1 MSGKWLQERRRAS
14 SGGPMQDDAIYAEL
28 KLACL
33 LELMVLLTGPRI
45 PVLGLDMW
53 PIDKMD
59 PLIPPGPSSSTRIRA
74 MTRVDPRHTFGVV
87 LLVAGTLV
95 TMVTSSSPATGVLK
109 FNRTTEPSPH
119 PSPPSSSPSPDSDQ
133 PSDSG
138 NHSNNGGTGSAED
151 SDSGA
156 QGIHLVLRPPDLLSP
171 SLSPPLPP
179 HSQPTLTPP
188 PPWEQG
194 PSLEEAWGSGDY
206 LETLSFM
213 VPEGEELALATPLPS
228 HPYDRDDGEDWI
240 SYDTYFPARPTL
252 SLSSRLHLSPSSSNP
267 SIPLHTHPVHPDV
280 FPTWDEDY
288 DLEDMMPLEPTE
300 LLLPDMNSLEYY
312 TNLLAR
318 ERERE
323 QERERERD
331 KEKKKARERGQ
342 EKVNQTGSKAFITPT
357 TAHTQPPPPTSTMY
371 PGLPPGLEPT
381 HLPPRPT
388 PPLTLSPS
396 LAGEGKLPAPSVISK
411 TLPAPTLPIPKPKD
425 HSPVLERHPSHP
437 PSDTTSRVPPPPPL
451 RPPTHP
457 EKPERPTVVSEKP
470 AKPPTTKSPTTT
482 KAPTPSTT
490 AITTTTTAITTTTQ
504 ITAISLTR
512 APPVTT
518 PRVVQT
524 PSTRQYLCNITKPEM
539 YLVRVVRS
547 RGSSAGFSQVKDIL
561 EREFNHSVELQF
573 LRTPSSF
580 AFRAMS
586 GPLIFTAMSVI
597 NALRRPMRSSSPILT
612 VSPLYT
618 IPDLR
623 YQIHSVLQFVPAHV
637 DVRLCNFSERVEKGL
652 MMAYAETQRRSHE
665 AGNASVQL
673 LNITMGVYRP
683 ASQQKFP
690 VDITF
695 AMRDGR
701 GYLPGSEVSEHL
713 RKLSLVEF
721 SFYVGFPALQIAEPF
736 HYPELNTSHH
746 LKSTWVRTVLLGVQE
761 QLVAERS
768 FKARLERRLALLL
781 EEGLQETS
789 RRRWR
794 RATAVGNNSLQVVR
808 VSRLSGPERPLE
820 VFYFVEGPGGE
831 RVPAEVTAATLNR
844 LDLQRAAIVLG
855 HRVQRPLAQPVETVS
870 VPPAET
876 QSSSIWLIVG
886 VVVPVL
892 LAIFIIIILYW
903 KLCGSEKLEFQP
915 DAINTIQQRQ
925 KLQAPSVKGFDF
937 AKLHL
942 GQHSKDDIMV
952 IQEPGPLPAPVK
964 EATPSDGGDLNTPK
978 SKGSSTK
985 AVRSSRRRGRLSPSD
1000 GDSLG
1005 SDQSSGRESAEEST
1019 RPVATPCEGKQH
1031 RKMLKN
1037 GQSYTAQSGSGPDEL
1052 LSSSSIFDHVDR
1064 LSRGSSDG
1072 TRRQANKV
1080 QLIAM
1085 QPRPSPPQQ
1094 PPPSQPSPSL
1104 TEKVNTEV
1112 ALRHKSEIEHHRN
1125 KLRQRAKRRGQCEFP
1140 SMDDIMDA
1148 FGDGPVQS
1156 ETAQRLYSSA
1166 HDHMDC
1172 ILQTDA
1178 ASPPTPTD
1186 SRKRG
1191 RRSPRG
1197 RRAQPGPGSLPD
1209 TDRDRLLTD
1218 QSATY
1223 RKYPGLSNVAYMSDP
1238 DLPPDHGSPSPTD
1251 EVFDP
1256 APPPPPYM
1264 PPQPSIEEARQ
1275 QMHSL
1280 LDDAFALV
1288 SPSSQGSAGVCG
1300 VSPAQPSP
1308 SPQARPSGRQW
1319 GSYPE
1324 APSHSPF
1331 SARYAELGMS
1341 PTSVQG
1347 LLQRS
1352 SLSSGGYVS
1361 TGDQLQESV
1370 YSNRGQYDDP
1380 PSSSRPR
1387 PVGGSTGAQLHHLTQ
1402 VGLSSQIGAYPGVG
1416 RSISGPTGSSW
1427 NQQHSDQDLSR
1438 PGASR
1443 ESVLSF
1449 PEFSSSVFQMPS
1461 SSLRD
1466 PSAPPLLLTSPTPEY
1481 PPEDASPSAHTS
1493 ASLIK
1498 AIREEL
1504 RRLAQKQAA
1513 VTSYP

>member
-1 MSGKWLQERRRAS
+1 
-14 SGGPMQDDAIYAEL
+14 
-28 KLACL
+28 
-33 LELMVLLTGPRI
+33 
-45 PVLGLDMW
+45 
-53 PIDKMD
+53 
-59 PLIPPGPSSSTRIRA
+59 
-74 MTRVDPRHTFGVV
+74 MTDLRTSMCWR
-87 LLVAGTLV
+87 TLV
-95 TMVTSSSPATGVLK
+95 TLLMTGMLVSMVTTSSPASGEPD
-109 FNRTTEPSPH
+109 FNWTTEPSAPS
-119 PSPPSSSPSPDSDQ
+119 SPPPPLRPVASSPSPDFGYH
-133 PSDSG
+133 G
-138 NHSNNGGTGSAED
+138 NGDGTGSAED

-156 QGIHLVLRPPDLLSP
+156 QGIHLLLRPPDLLSP
-171 SLSPPLPP
+171 SLPPPLPP
-179 HSQPTLTPP
+179 HTQPTLTPP
-188 PPWEQG
+188 PSWEQG
-194 PSLEEAWGSGDY
+194 PSLEEPWGSGDY

-213 VPEGEELALATPLPS
+213 VPDGEELALATPLPS
-228 HPYDRDDGEDWI
+228 HPYDEDSDEDWV
-240 SYDTYFPARPTL
+240 SYNTAFPSRPTL
-252 SLSSRLHLSPSSSNP
+252 PLFSHLALSPSSSTR
-267 SIPLHTHPVHPDV
+267 IPLHTRSIHPDV

-318 ERERE
+318 EK
-323 QERERERD
+323 ERERERVQD
-331 KEKKKARERGQ
+331 RID
-342 EKVNQTGSKAFITPT
+342 QTHSKLLIMPT
-357 TAHTQPPPPTSTMY
+357 TTQ
-371 PGLPPGLEPT
+371 T
-381 HLPPRPT
+381 HLPSSSPSQSSGPVPARDSKHAPSEPT
-388 PPLTLSPS
+388 PPLSLSPNYTS
-396 LAGEGKLPAPSVISK
+396 EEKPLASSAPPSTQVPPAPQPKDPI
-411 TLPAPTLPIPKPKD
+411 PTLD
-425 HSPVLERHPSHP
+425 RHLPSN
-437 PSDTTSRVPPPPPL
+437 TTGRVPPPPPL
-451 RPPTHP
+451 GPPTRP
-457 EKPERPTVVSEKP
+457 DRTERPSLVTEKPVK
-470 AKPPTTKSPTTT
+470 
-482 KAPTPSTT
+482 TT
-490 AITTTTTAITTTTQ
+490 ARTTTTTVLTTTTQ

-518 PRVVQT
+518 PRVVQ
-524 PSTRQYLCNITKPEM
+524 PPPTRQYLCNVTKPEM
-539 YLVRVVRS
+539 YLVRVVSS
-547 RGSSAGFSQVKDIL
+547 RGSSAGFSQVRDLLK
-561 EREFNHSVELQF
+561 REFNQSVELQF

-580 AFRAMS
+580 AFRVVS
-586 GPLIFTAMSVI
+586 GPLIFTAISVI
-597 NALRRPMRSSSPILT
+597 NTLRQAPRSFGPVPSL
-612 VSPLYT
+612 SPLYAV
-618 IPDLR
+618 PEPR

-637 DVRLCNFSERVEKGL
+637 DIRVCNFSEKVEKGL
-652 MMAYAETQRRSHE
+652 MLAYTETRRRSQE
-665 AGNASVQL
+665 TGNVTVQL
-673 LNITMGVYRP
+673 LNITLAASRP
-683 ASQQKFP
+683 APAQKVP
-690 VDITF
+690 VEITF
-695 AMRDGR
+695 AVRDAR
-701 GYLPGSEVSEHL
+701 GYLPGMEVSDHL

-746 LKSTWVRTVLLGVQE
+746 LRSTWVRTVLLGVQD
-761 QLVAERS
+761 QLVTERS

-781 EEGLQETS
+781 EEGLQESGRT
-789 RRRWR
+789 RWR

-808 VSRLSGPERPLE
+808 VAKLSGVERPLE
-820 VFYFVEGPGGE
+820 VFYFVEGPSGE
-831 RVPAEVTAATLNR
+831 RISAEVTAATLNR
-844 LDLQRAAIVLG
+844 VDLQRAAIVLG

-876 QSSSIWLIVG
+876 QSRSIWLVVG
-886 VVVPVL
+886 VVVPVV
-892 LAIFIIIILYW
+892 LAVFIIIILYW

-952 IQEPGPLPAPVK
+952 IQEPGPMPAPIK

-985 AVRSSRRRGRLSPSD
+985 VGRSSRRRGRLSPSD

-1019 RPVATPCEGKQH
+1019 RPVATPSEGKQH
-1031 RKMLKN
+1031 RKPPKN
-1037 GQSYTAQSGSGPDEL
+1037 GRSQMAPSASGPDEL
-1052 LSSSSIFDHVDR
+1052 FSSSSIFDHVDR

-1085 QPRPSPPQQ
+1085 QPRPSPPQ
-1094 PPPSQPSPSL
+1094 PHAPSQQSPTL
-1104 TEKVNTEV
+1104 TEKVSTEV

-1156 ETAQRLYSSA
+1156 EVAQRLYSSA

-1172 ILQTDA
+1172 ILQADTP
-1178 ASPPTPTD
+1178 SPPTP
-1186 SRKRG
+1186 SESKKRG

-1197 RRAQPGPGSLPD
+1197 RHAQPGPGSLPD

-1218 QSATY
+1218 HSATY
-1223 RKYPGLSNVAYMSDP
+1223 RKYPGLNNVAYMSDP

-1251 EVFDP
+1251 EVFDAAP
-1256 APPPPPYM
+1256 APPPYM

-1288 SPSSQGSAGVCG
+1288 SPSSQGSAGVSG
-1300 VSPAQPSP
+1300 VSPALPSP
-1308 SPQARPSGRQW
+1308 SPQTRPPGRQW
-1319 GSYPE
+1319 GSYPA

-1347 LLQRS
+1347 LLQRQG
-1352 SLSSGGYVS
+1352 LSSGGYVS
-1361 TGDQLQESV
+1361 TGDQLQDSV
-1370 YSNRGQYDDP
+1370 YTNRGQYEDP

-1387 PVGGSTGAQLHHLTQ
+1387 PVGGSAGAQLHHLTQ
-1402 VGLSSQIGAYPGVG
+1402 VGLSSHIGVYPGVG
-1416 RSISGPTGSSW
+1416 RSMSGPTGSSW

-1449 PEFSSSVFQMPS
+1449 PEFSSSSVFQMPS

-1466 PSAPPLLLTSPTPEY
+1466 PSVPPLLLTSPTPEY

>member
-1 MSGKWLQERRRAS
+1 MDSVILPDPAGSRTKTRTSMDHRTS
-14 SGGPMQDDAIYAEL
+14 
-28 KLACL
+28 ACRQ
-33 LELMVLLTGPRI
+33 T
-45 PVLGLDMW
+45 LGV
-53 PIDKMD
+53 I
-59 PLIPPGPSSSTRIRA
+59 
-74 MTRVDPRHTFGVV
+74 

-95 TMVTSSSPATGVLK
+95 TVVTSSSPAPAVLDL
-109 FNRTTEPSPH
+109 NRTAESSFSSH
-119 PSPPSSSPSPDSDQ
+119 PSTPSSSPLPLRPRASG
-133 PSDSG
+133 PSLDSG
-138 NHSNNGGTGSAED
+138 YHANSDGAGSAED
-151 SDSGA
+151 SDTGA
-156 QGIHLVLRPPDLLSP
+156 QGIHLLLRPPDLLSP
-171 SLSPPLPP
+171 SLPPPLPP
-179 HSQPTLTPP
+179 HTQPTLTPP
-188 PPWEQG
+188 PSWEQG

-213 VPEGEELALATPLPS
+213 VPDGEELTLATPLPS
-228 HPYDRDDGEDWI
+228 HPYDEDDDGDWV
-240 SYDTYFPARPTL
+240 SYNSAFPGRPTL
-252 SLSSRLHLSPSSSNP
+252 PLFSHRALSPSSSTP
-267 SIPLHTHPVHPDV
+267 SIALHTHPIHPDV

-323 QERERERD
+323 RERV
-331 KEKKKARERGQ
+331 RGQ
-342 EKVNQTGSKAFITPT
+342 DPVNRIDSKPPIIPT
-357 TAHTQPPPPTSTMY
+357 TSQ
-371 PGLPPGLEPT
+371 T
-381 HLPPRPT
+381 HLPPPSPSLSSDPLPGRDPKHSPVEPT
-388 PPLTLSPS
+388 PPLILSPTFT
-396 LAGEGKLPAPSVISK
+396 GEEKPPAPSATLK
-411 TLPAPTLPIPKPKD
+411 TPSTPLPPVPQPKD
-425 HSPVLERHPSHP
+425 HIPTPGKHPSRP
-437 PSDTTSRVPPPPPL
+437 PSNTTGRVPPPPPL
-451 RPPTHP
+451 SPPTRP
-457 EKPERPTVVSEKP
+457 DRPERPPVITEKP
-470 AKPPTTKSPTTT
+470 VKVTTRTT
-482 KAPTPSTT
+482 KA
-490 AITTTTTAITTTTQ
+490 TTTTTTPITTTTQ

-518 PRVVQT
+518 PRVAQT
-524 PSTRQYLCNITKPEM
+524 SPSRQYLCNVTKPEM
-539 YLVRVVRS
+539 YLVRVVS
-547 RGSSAGFSQVKDIL
+547 SKGSSAGFSQVRDLLK
-561 EREFNHSVELQF
+561 REFNHSVELQF

-580 AFRAMS
+580 AFRVVS
-586 GPLIFTAMSVI
+586 GPLIFTAISVI
-597 NALRRPMRSSSPILT
+597 NTLRQASRSFGPVPT

-618 IPDLR
+618 VPDLR

-637 DVRLCNFSERVEKGL
+637 DVHVCNFSEKVEKGL
-652 MMAYAETQRRSHE
+652 MMAYEETRKRSHE
-665 AGNASVQL
+665 SGNVTVQL
-673 LNITMGVYRP
+673 LNITLGMLRP
-683 ASQQKFP
+683 AVNQKVP

-695 AMRDGR
+695 AVRDGR
-701 GYLPGSEVSEHL
+701 GYLLGTEASEHL

-746 LKSTWVRTVLLGVQE
+746 LRSTWVRTVLLGVQE

-781 EEGLQETS
+781 EEGLQESS

-808 VSRLSGPERPLE
+808 VARLSGAERPLE
-820 VFYFVEGPGGE
+820 VLYFVEGPSGE
-831 RVPAEVTAATLNR
+831 RIAAEVTAATLNR
-844 LDLQRAAIVLG
+844 VDLQRAAIVLG

-876 QSSSIWLIVG
+876 QSRSIWLIVG
-886 VVVPVL
+886 VVVPVV

-952 IQEPGPLPAPVK
+952 IQEPGPMPAPIK
-964 EATPSDGGDLNTPK
+964 EGTPSDGGDLNTPK

-985 AVRSSRRRGRLSPSD
+985 VGRSGHRRGRLSPSD

-1005 SDQSSGRESAEEST
+1005 SDQFSGRESAEEST
-1019 RPVATPCEGKQH
+1019 RPVATPSEGKQH
-1031 RKMLKN
+1031 RKTPKN
-1037 GQSYTAQSGSGPDEL
+1037 APSGSGPDEL

-1085 QPRPSPPQQ
+1085 QPRPSPPQ
-1094 PPPSQPSPSL
+1094 PHAPSQPSPTL

-1156 ETAQRLYSSA
+1156 EAAQRLYSSA

-1178 ASPPTPTD
+1178 PSLPTPTD

-1223 RKYPGLSNVAYMSDP
+1223 RKYPGLNNVAYMSDP
-1238 DLPPDHGSPSPTD
+1238 DLPPDDGSPSPTD
-1251 EVFDP
+1251 EVFDSAP
-1256 APPPPPYM
+1256 APPPYM
-1264 PPQPSIEEARQ
+1264 HPQPSIEEARQ

-1288 SPSSQGSAGVCG
+1288 SPSSQGSAGV
-1300 VSPAQPSP
+1300 
-1308 SPQARPSGRQW
+1308 SG
-1319 GSYPE
+1319 
-1324 APSHSPF
+1324 
-1331 SARYAELGMS
+1331 RYAELGMS
-1341 PTSVQG
+1341 PTSVQS
-1347 LLQRS
+1347 LLQRQG
-1352 SLSSGGYVS
+1352 LSSGGYVS
-1361 TGDQLQESV
+1361 TGDQLQESA
-1370 YSNRGQYDDP
+1370 YPNRGHSDDP

-1402 VGLSSQIGAYPGVG
+1402 VGLSSQIGVYPGVG
-1416 RSISGPTGSSW
+1416 RSMSGPTGSSW
-1427 NQQHSDQDLSR
+1427 NQQHSDQDLFR

-1449 PEFSSSVFQMPS
+1449 PEFSSSSVFQMPS

-1481 PPEDASPSAHTS
+1481 PPDDASPSAHTS

-1513 VTSYP
+1513 VVSYP

>member
-1 MSGKWLQERRRAS
+1 
-14 SGGPMQDDAIYAEL
+14 
-28 KLACL
+28 
-33 LELMVLLTGPRI
+33 
-45 PVLGLDMW
+45 
-53 PIDKMD
+53 MD
-59 PLIPPGPSSSTRIRA
+59 PMA
-74 MTRVDPRHTFGVV
+74 MVYRQALTMQ
-87 LLVAGTLV
+87 LLVMSLVLSIVTPGSPVAGKVDTNG
-95 TMVTSSSPATGVLK
+95 TA
-109 FNRTTEPSPH
+109 E
-119 PSPPSSSPSPDSDQ
+119 SSSPSSSLPLRQLSAGPLSD
-133 PSDSG
+133 PG
-138 NHSNNGGTGSAED
+138 YYSNMGSTSSAED
-151 SDSGA
+151 SDTGA
-156 QGIHLVLRPPDLLSP
+156 QGIHLLLRPPDLLSP
-171 SLSPPLPP
+171 SLPPPLPP

-188 PPWEQG
+188 PPN
-194 PSLEEAWGSGDY
+194 PSLEEEAWGSGDY

-213 VPEGEELALATPLPS
+213 VPDGEELALATPLPS
-228 HPYDRDDGEDWI
+228 QPYDDDEAGHWV
-240 SYDTYFPARPTL
+240 SYDTAFPSRPTL
-252 SLSSRLHLSPSSSNP
+252 PLVSRLSPSLSTP
-267 SIPLHTHPVHPDV
+267 IIGLHTRPAQPDL

-288 DLEDMMPLEPTE
+288 DPEDMIPLEPTE

-323 QERERERD
+323 REWEREHTVT
-331 KEKKKARERGQ
+331 KL
-342 EKVNQTGSKAFITPT
+342 SISPT
-357 TAHTQPPPPTSTMY
+357 ATHT
-371 PGLPPGLEPT
+371 PT
-381 HLPPRPT
+381 HLPPTPLPSSGPSVGREPTRPTPT
-388 PPLTLSPS
+388 PPLSLSPTLTS
-396 LAGEGKLPAPSVISK
+396 KGKPPFHPTAKAPIPS
-411 TLPAPTLPIPKPKD
+411 PKPKD
-425 HSPVLERHPSHP
+425 YPPIPDRP
-437 PSDTTSRVPPPPPL
+437 PSPPPSNTTSWMPPS
-451 RPPTHP
+451 PPTRP
-457 EKPERPTVVSEKP
+457 EKPDRPPLFTEKP
-470 AKPPTTKSPTTT
+470 VRTTTTSFPFTTTTASVPTTT
-482 KAPTPSTT
+482 KT
-490 AITTTTTAITTTTQ
+490 ITTTTQ

-518 PRVVQT
+518 PRVT
-524 PSTRQYLCNITKPEM
+524 PPSRQYVCNVTKPEM
-539 YLVRVVRS
+539 YLVRIVS
-547 RGSSAGFSQVKDIL
+547 SKGSSASFSPVRELLK
-561 EREFNHSVELQF
+561 REFNRSVELQF

-580 AFRAMS
+580 AFRVVS
-586 GPLIFTAMSVI
+586 GSLIYTAMSVI
-597 NALRRPMRSSSPILT
+597 NTLRQPGRTFGPVPT

-618 IPDLR
+618 VPDLT
-623 YQIHSVLQFVPAHV
+623 YQIHSVLQFVPSHI
-637 DVRLCNFSERVEKGL
+637 DVRVCNFSERVEKGL
-652 MMAYAETQRRSHE
+652 LMAFAESRRRSHE
-665 AGNASVQL
+665 SSNISVQL
-673 LNITMGVYRP
+673 LNITFSMTRLEKD
-683 ASQQKFP
+683 QKVP

-695 AMRDGR
+695 AVRDAR
-701 GYLPGSEVSEHL
+701 GYLPGPEVSEHL

-721 SFYVGFPALQIAEPF
+721 SFYVGFPVLQIAEPF
-736 HYPELNTSHH
+736 HYPELNISHH
-746 LKSTWVRTVLLGVQE
+746 LRSTWVRTVLLGVQE
-761 QLVAERS
+761 QQVAERS

-781 EEGLQETS
+781 EEGLSGTS

-794 RATAVGNNSLQVVR
+794 RATVVGNNSLQVVR
-808 VSRLSGPERPLE
+808 VAKLSGGERPLE
-820 VFYFVEGPGGE
+820 VLYFVEGPGGE
-831 RVPAEVTAATLNR
+831 RIPAEVTAATLNR

-855 HRVQRPLAQPVETVS
+855 HRVQRPLAQPVETLT

-876 QSSSIWLIVG
+876 QASSIWLIVG

-892 LAIFIIIILYW
+892 LAVFIIIILYW
-903 KLCGSEKLEFQP
+903 KLCGSDKLEFQP

-985 AVRSSRRRGRLSPSD
+985 AARSSRRRGRLSPSD

-1019 RPVATPCEGKQH
+1019 RPVVTPVEGKQQ
-1031 RKMLKN
+1031 RKLPRN
-1037 GQSYTAQSGSGPDEL
+1037 AAPSSSGPDEL

-1064 LSRGSSDG
+1064 VSKGSSDG

-1085 QPRPSPPQQ
+1085 QPRPSPPSQHT
-1094 PPPSQPSPSL
+1094 PSQPSP
-1104 TEKVNTEV
+1104 THREKITTEV
-1112 ALRHKSEIEHHRN
+1112 ELRHKSEIEHHRN

-1172 ILQTDA
+1172 ILQADA
-1178 ASPPTPTD
+1178 PSPPTPND
-1186 SRKRG
+1186 PRKRG
-1191 RRSPRG
+1191 RCSPRG
-1197 RRAQPGPGSLPD
+1197 RRPQQGPGSLPD

-1223 RKYPGLSNVAYMSDP
+1223 RKYPGLNNVAYMSDP

-1251 EVFDP
+1251 EVFDS

-1288 SPSSQGSAGVCG
+1288 SPSSQGSAGVSG
-1300 VSPAQPSP
+1300 VSPALPSP
-1308 SPQARPSGRQW
+1308 SPQARRPGRQW
-1319 GSYPE
+1319 GSYPA
-1324 APSHSPF
+1324 APTHSPF

-1347 LLQRS
+1347 LLQRQG
-1352 SLSSGGYVS
+1352 LSSGYIS
-1361 TGDQLQESV
+1361 TGDQLSEV
-1370 YSNRGQYDDP
+1370 YLSRGQYEDP

-1402 VGLSSQIGAYPGVG
+1402 VGLSSQIGVYPGVG
-1416 RSISGPTGSSW
+1416 RSMSGPTGSSW

-1438 PGASR
+1438 PGASH

-1449 PEFSSSVFQMPS
+1449 PDFSSSVFQMPS
-1461 SSLRD
+1461 TSLRD
-1466 PSAPPLLLTSPTPEY
+1466 SPAPPLLLTSPTPEY

-1498 AIREEL
+1498 
-1504 RRLAQKQAA
+1504 
-1513 VTSYP
+1513 

>member
-1 MSGKWLQERRRAS
+1 MNTV
-14 SGGPMQDDAIYAEL
+14 I
-28 KLACL
+28 L
-33 LELMVLLTGPRI
+33 LDPGFQTRTR
-45 PVLGLDMW
+45 
-53 PIDKMD
+53 MD
-59 PLIPPGPSSSTRIRA
+59 PRTSVCRQTLSVT
-74 MTRVDPRHTFGVV
+74 
-87 LLVAGTLV
+87 LLVASMLV
-95 TMVTSSSPATGVLK
+95 SMVTSSSPAAGVLD
-109 FNRTTEPSPH
+109 FNRMTESSSYSSSPSYSSSSFLSIPPA
-119 PSPPSSSPSPDSDQ
+119 PSPPS
-133 PSDSG
+133 DSG
-138 NHSNNGGTGSAED
+138 YHPNSGGTGLAED
-151 SDSGA
+151 SDTGA
-156 QGIHLVLRPPDLLSP
+156 QGIHLLLRPPDLLSP
-171 SLSPPLPP
+171 SLPP
-179 HSQPTLTPP
+179 HTQPTLTPP
-188 PPWEQG
+188 PRWEQG

-213 VPEGEELALATPLPS
+213 VPDGEDLTLATPLPS
-228 HPYDRDDGEDWI
+228 HPYDVDADGDWV
-240 SYDTYFPARPTL
+240 SYDTAFPARPTL
-252 SLSSRLHLSPSSSNP
+252 SLSSHLPLSPSSSTP
-267 SIPLHTHPVHPDV
+267 VIPLHTHPTHPDV

-288 DLEDMMPLEPTE
+288 DLEDLMPLEPTE

-312 TNLLAR
+312 TNVLAR

-323 QERERERD
+323 RARAKDQERVD
-331 KEKKKARERGQ
+331 W
-342 EKVNQTGSKAFITPT
+342 TDSKAPITPT
-357 TAHTQPPPPTSTMY
+357 TTKTLLHPPAPSPSSSPSTEQEPKHPPA
-371 PGLPPGLEPT
+371 G
-381 HLPPRPT
+381 PT
-388 PPLTLSPS
+388 PPLSLSPT
-396 LAGEGKLPAPSVISK
+396 LIGEVKPPAPSS
-411 TLPAPTLPIPKPKD
+411 TLKPPSTPLPPAPKPKNYIPD
-425 HSPVLERHPSHP
+425 LGRQPLHP
-437 PSDTTSRVPPPPPL
+437 PSNTTGQVPPPPL
-451 RPPTHP
+451 LGPPTRP
-457 EKPERPTVVSEKP
+457 DRPERPSEVTEKP
-470 AKPPTTKSPTTT
+470 VKATPTQTTPTTKVS
-482 KAPTPSTT
+482 
-490 AITTTTTAITTTTQ
+490 TTTTTTTTITQ

-518 PRVVQT
+518 PRVAQT
-524 PSTRQYLCNITKPEM
+524 PLTRQYLCNVTKPEM
-539 YLVRVVRS
+539 YLVRVGKTTEGQVTGPPVSS
-547 RGSSAGFSQVKDIL
+547 RGSSAGFSQVRELLK
-561 EREFNHSVELQF
+561 REFNHSVELQF

-580 AFRAMS
+580 AFRVVS
-586 GPLIFTAMSVI
+586 GPLIFTAISVI
-597 NALRRPMRSSSPILT
+597 NALRQPPRSFGPVPT

-618 IPDLR
+618 VPDLR
-623 YQIHSVLQFVPAHV
+623 YQIHSVLQFVPTVV
-637 DVRLCNFSERVEKGL
+637 DIRVCNFSERVERGL
-652 MMAYAETQRRSHE
+652 VMALAETQSRSQE
-665 AGNASVQL
+665 AGNVTVQL
-673 LNITMGVYRP
+673 LNITLGVARP
-683 ASQQKFP
+683 EVGQKVP

-695 AMRDGR
+695 VVHDAQ
-701 GYLPGSEVSEHL
+701 GYLLGSEVSEHL

-746 LKSTWVRTVLLGVQE
+746 LRSTWVRTVLLGVQE
-761 QLVAERS
+761 QLLAERS
-768 FKARLERRLALLL
+768 FKARVERRLALLL
-781 EEGLQETS
+781 EEGLQESS

-794 RATAVGNNSLQVVR
+794 RATTVGNSSLQVVR
-808 VSRLSGPERPLE
+808 VARLSGVDRALE
-820 VFYFVEGPGGE
+820 ILYFVEGPSGE
-831 RVPAEVTAATLNR
+831 RIPAEVMAATLNR

-855 HRVQRPLAQPVETVS
+855 HRVQRPLAQPVETLS

-876 QSSSIWLIVG
+876 QSSSIWLIIG

-892 LAIFIIIILYW
+892 LAVFIIIILYW

-915 DAINTIQQRQ
+915 DTINTIQQRQ

-942 GQHSKDDIMV
+942 GQHSKDGIMV
-952 IQEPGPLPAPVK
+952 IQEPGPLPAPLK
-964 EATPSDGGDLNTPK
+964 EATPSDGGDVNTPR
-978 SKGSSTK
+978 SKGSSIK
-985 AVRSSRRRGRLSPSD
+985 ASRSSRRRGRLSPSD

-1019 RPVATPCEGKQH
+1019 RPVATPSEGKQH
-1031 RKMLKN
+1031 RKTPKN
-1037 GQSYTAQSGSGPDEL
+1037 GRSKMAPSGSGPDEL

-1085 QPRPSPPQQ
+1085 QPRPSPP
-1094 PPPSQPSPSL
+1094 PTHTPSQPSPPL

-1156 ETAQRLYSSA
+1156 EAAQRLYSSA

-1172 ILQTDA
+1172 ILQADIP
-1178 ASPPTPTD
+1178 SPPTPTD

-1197 RRAQPGPGSLPD
+1197 RQG
-1209 TDRDRLLTD
+1209 TTD

-1223 RKYPGLSNVAYMSDP
+1223 RKYPGLNNVAYMSDP

-1251 EVFDP
+1251 EVFDSAP
-1256 APPPPPYM
+1256 APPPYM

-1288 SPSSQGSAGVCG
+1288 SPSSQGSVGLSG
-1300 VSPAQPSP
+1300 VSPALPCP

-1319 GSYPE
+1319 GSYPA
-1324 APSHSPF
+1324 APSHNPF

-1347 LLQRS
+1347 LLQRQG
-1352 SLSSGGYVS
+1352 LSSGGYIS
-1361 TGDQLQESV
+1361 TGDQLQHSV
-1370 YSNRGQYDDP
+1370 YSSRGQYEDP
-1380 PSSSRPR
+1380 ASSSRPR
-1387 PVGGSTGAQLHHLTQ
+1387 PVGGSTGAQLHHLAQ

-1416 RSISGPTGSSW
+1416 RSMSGPTSSSW

-1449 PEFSSSVFQMPS
+1449 PEFSSSSVFQMPS
-1461 SSLRD
+1461 SLLRD

-1504 RRLAQKQAA
+1504 RRLAQKQVA

>member
-1 MSGKWLQERRRAS
+1 
-14 SGGPMQDDAIYAEL
+14 
-28 KLACL
+28 
-33 LELMVLLTGPRI
+33 
-45 PVLGLDMW
+45 
-53 PIDKMD
+53 MD
-59 PLIPPGPSSSTRIRA
+59 PRPLAYRWMLCG
-74 MTRVDPRHTFGVV
+74 V

-95 TMVTSSSPATGVLK
+95 SVVTSGSPTAGLLDS
-109 FNRTTEPSPH
+109 NRTMEPLSRPLSP
-119 PSPPSSSPSPDSDQ
+119 SSYSSPSRPMAPNP
-133 PSDSG
+133 PSQSSYHGNSG
-138 NHSNNGGTGSAED
+138 GAGSAED
-151 SDSGA
+151 SNSGA
-156 QGIHLVLRPPDLLSP
+156 QGIHLLLRPPDLLSP
-171 SLSPPLPP
+171 SLAPPLPP
-179 HSQPTLTPP
+179 HSQPTITPP
-188 PPWEQG
+188 PSWEQA

-213 VPEGEELALATPLPS
+213 VPDGEELALATPLPS
-228 HPYDRDDGEDWI
+228 HPYNEDPDEDWV
-240 SYDTYFPARPTL
+240 SYDTTFPARPTL
-252 SLSSRLHLSPSSSNP
+252 PLSSRLPLTPSSSTP
-267 SIPLHTHPVHPDV
+267 RIPLHTRPTHPDV
-280 FPTWDEDY
+280 FPTWEEDY

-323 QERERERD
+323 
-331 KEKKKARERGQ
+331 RERGKGQVRLDWNDSKPPIMPTATQTHVDPPSPFPTPGPLPGQ
-342 EKVNQTGSKAFITPT
+342 EPNHPLV
-357 TAHTQPPPPTSTMY
+357 
-371 PGLPPGLEPT
+371 
-381 HLPPRPT
+381 RPT
-388 PPLTLSPS
+388 PPLTLSPTFT
-396 LAGEGKLPAPSVISK
+396 GEEKPAAPSA
-411 TLPAPTLPIPKPKD
+411 TLKIPSTPHPPVPKPKD
-425 HSPVLERHPSHP
+425 YIPTPDGDPPHP
-437 PSDTTSRVPPPPPL
+437 PSNTTGRVPPPPPL
-451 RPPTHP
+451 GPPTW
-457 EKPERPTVVSEKP
+457 PERPERPPLITEKTVK
-470 AKPPTTKSPTTT
+470 TTTLKTTTT
-482 KAPTPSTT
+482 KA
-490 AITTTTTAITTTTQ
+490 TTTTTTTTTTQ

-512 APPVTT
+512 PPPVTT
-518 PRVVQT
+518 PKVAQT
-524 PSTRQYLCNITKPEM
+524 PASRQYLCNVTKPEM
-539 YLVRVVRS
+539 YLVRVVS
-547 RGSSAGFSQVKDIL
+547 SKGSSAGFSQVRDLLK
-561 EREFNHSVELQF
+561 REFNHSVELQF

-580 AFRAMS
+580 AFRVVS
-586 GPLIFTAMSVI
+586 GPFIFTAISVI
-597 NALRRPMRSSSPILT
+597 NALRQAPRSLGPVPI

-623 YQIHSVLQFVPAHV
+623 YKIHSVLQFVPTHV
-637 DVRLCNFSERVEKGL
+637 DIRVCNFSERVEKGL
-652 MMAYAETQRRSHE
+652 MMAFAETRRRSEE
-665 AGNASVQL
+665 AGNVTVQL
-673 LNITMGVYRP
+673 LNITLGVAQP
-683 ASQQKFP
+683 AVDQKVP

-695 AMRDGR
+695 AVRDGQ
-701 GYLPGSEVSEHL
+701 GYLLGSEVSEHL

-746 LKSTWVRTVLLGVQE
+746 LRSTWVRTVLLGVQD
-761 QLVAERS
+761 QLVSERS

-781 EEGLQETS
+781 EEGLQESS

-808 VSRLSGPERPLE
+808 VARLSGGERPLE
-820 VFYFVEGPGGE
+820 ILYFVEGPSGE
-831 RVPAEVTAATLNR
+831 RISAEVTAATLNR
-844 LDLQRAAIVLG
+844 VDLQRAAIVLG
-855 HRVQRPLAQPVETVS
+855 HRLQRPLAQPVETMS

-876 QSSSIWLIVG
+876 QSSSIWLVVG
-886 VVVPVL
+886 VIVPVV

-952 IQEPGPLPAPVK
+952 IQEPGPLPAPLK
-964 EATPSDGGDLNTPK
+964 EATPSDAGDLNTPK
-978 SKGSSTK
+978 SKGSSIK
-985 AVRSSRRRGRLSPSD
+985 VCRSSRRRGRLSPSD

-1005 SDQSSGRESAEEST
+1005 TDQSSGRESAEEST
-1019 RPVATPCEGKQH
+1019 RPMATPVEGKQH
-1031 RKMLKN
+1031 RKTPKN
-1037 GQSYTAQSGSGPDEL
+1037 APSGSGPDEL

-1072 TRRQANKV
+1072 IRRQANKV

-1085 QPRPSPPQQ
+1085 QPRPSPPPQHA
-1094 PPPSQPSPSL
+1094 PSQQSPTL

-1172 ILQTDA
+1172 ILQA
-1178 ASPPTPTD
+1178 EAPSPPTPTN

-1191 RRSPRG
+1191 RHSPHC
-1197 RRAQPGPGSLPD
+1197 RRAQAGPGSLPD

-1223 RKYPGLSNVAYMSDP
+1223 RKYPGLNNVAYMSDP

-1256 APPPPPYM
+1256 APAPPPYM

-1288 SPSSQGSAGVCG
+1288 SPSSQGSIGVSG
-1300 VSPAQPSP
+1300 VSPALPTPSP
-1308 SPQARPSGRQW
+1308 LACPSGRQW
-1319 GSYPE
+1319 GSYPA
-1324 APSHSPF
+1324 APCHSPF

-1347 LLQRS
+1347 LLQRQG
-1352 SLSSGGYVS
+1352 LSSGGYVS

-1370 YSNRGQYDDP
+1370 YSTRGQYEDP

-1402 VGLSSQIGAYPGVG
+1402 VGLSSQIGVYPGVG
-1416 RSISGPTGSSW
+1416 RSMSGPTGSSW

-1438 PGASR
+1438 SGASR

-1449 PEFSSSVFQMPS
+1449 PEYSSSSVFQMPS

>member
-1 MSGKWLQERRRAS
+1 M
-14 SGGPMQDDAIYAEL
+14 
-28 KLACL
+28 
-33 LELMVLLTGPRI
+33 
-45 PVLGLDMW
+45 
-53 PIDKMD
+53 MD
-59 PLIPPGPSSSTRIRA
+59 PVTPPGCRTSTR
-74 MTRVDPRHTFGVV
+74 TRTGTRTSTGTRMDPRTAACRRTLGGI
-87 LLVAGTLV
+87 LLVAGMLV
-95 TMVTSSSPATGVLK
+95 SMVTSSSPAAGVLDL
-109 FNRTTEPSPH
+109 NRTAES
-119 PSPPSSSPSPDSDQ
+119 SPPSPSPAAGPPAPS
-133 PSDSG
+133 PLSDSG
-138 NHSNNGGTGSAED
+138 YHGAPGGAGSAED
-151 SDSGA
+151 SDPGA
-156 QGIHLVLRPPDLLSP
+156 QGIHLLLRPPDLLSP
-171 SLSPPLPP
+171 SLPPPLPP
-179 HSQPTLTPP
+179 HPQPTLTPP

-213 VPEGEELALATPLPS
+213 VPDGEELALATPLP
-228 HPYDRDDGEDWI
+228 YDQDTAGGDWV
-240 SYDTYFPARPTL
+240 SYDTAFPARPTVP
-252 SLSSRLHLSPSSSNP
+252 LSSRLQLSPSSSSTP
-267 SIPLHTHPVHPDV
+267 GVPLHTRPAHADV

-300 LLLPDMNSLEYY
+300 LLLPDMNSMEYY

-318 ERERE
+318 ERD
-323 QERERERD
+323 RD
-331 KEKKKARERGQ
+331 KDQDRGKDQ
-342 EKVNQTGSKAFITPT
+342 DRIKDRTDSKPPISPTATQSHRPPSTPSPSSG
-357 TAHTQPPPPTSTMY
+357 PPE
-371 PGLPPGLEPT
+371 GGA
-381 HLPPRPT
+381 T

-396 LAGEGKLPAPSVISK
+396 LTGDQKPPPPPPPPSPTRTAPAPE
-411 TLPAPTLPIPKPKD
+411 PPPD
-425 HSPVLERHPSHP
+425 HVATTAGRPPPPRP
-437 PSDTTSRVPPPPPL
+437 PSNATTGRVPPPPPL
-451 RPPTHP
+451 GPPTRP
-457 EKPERPTVVSEKP
+457 DRPERPPPPVTDKP
-470 AKPPTTKSPTTT
+470 V
-482 KAPTPSTT
+482 KAPPPRTT
-490 AITTTTTAITTTTQ
+490 AAATTTTTTTTTQ

-518 PRVVQT
+518 PKVAQA
-524 PSTRQYLCNITKPEM
+524 PPTRQYLCNITRPEM
-539 YLVRVVRS
+539 YLVRVVS
-547 RGSSAGFSQVKDIL
+547 SKGSSAGFTQVRDLLK
-561 EREFNHSVELQF
+561 REFNRSVELQF

-580 AFRAMS
+580 AFRVVS
-586 GPLIFTAMSVI
+586 GSLIFTSMSVI
-597 NALRRPMRSSSPILT
+597 NALRRAPRGFGPVPVVT
-612 VSPLYT
+612 PLYT
-618 IPDLR
+618 VPDLR
-623 YQIHSVLQFVPAHV
+623 YQVHSVLQFVPAHV
-637 DVRLCNFSERVEKGL
+637 DVRLCNFSERIERGL
-652 MMAYAETQRRSHE
+652 LMAYGETRKRSHE
-665 AGNASVQL
+665 AGNVTVQL
-673 LNITMGVYRP
+673 LNITM
-683 ASQQKFP
+683 P
-690 VDITF
+690 VSRLLATAAAAAGKKVSVDVTF
-695 AMRDGR
+695 AVREGGRDF
-701 GYLPGSEVSEHL
+701 LPGSEVSEHL
-713 RKLSLVEF
+713 RRLSLVEF
-721 SFYVGFPALQIAEPF
+721 SFYLGFPALQVAEPF

-746 LKSTWVRTVLLGVQE
+746 LRSTWVRTVLLGVQD
-761 QLVAERS
+761 QLVSERS

-781 EEGLQETS
+781 EEGQQTTS
-789 RRRWR
+789 RRRQR
-794 RATAVGNNSLQVVR
+794 RATAVGDHSLQVVR
-808 VSRLSGPERPLE
+808 VARLAGPERPLE

-831 RVPAEVTAATLNR
+831 RVPAEQTAETLNR

-855 HRVQRPLAQPVETVS
+855 HRVHRPIAQPVETLS

-876 QSSSIWLIVG
+876 QSSSVWLIVG

-892 LAIFIIIILYW
+892 LALFIIIILYW

-985 AVRSSRRRGRLSPSD
+985 VTRSSRRRGRLSPSD

-1005 SDQSSGRESAEEST
+1005 SDQSSGRESAEENT
-1019 RPVATPCEGKQH
+1019 RPVATPSEGKQH
-1031 RKMLKN
+1031 RKTPKN
-1037 GQSYTAQSGSGPDEL
+1037 GRNKMGSGPDEL

-1085 QPRPSPPQQ
+1085 QPRPSPPPLHA
-1094 PPPSQPSPSL
+1094 PPQLSPTL
-1104 TEKVNTEV
+1104 TEKVSTEV

-1156 ETAQRLYSSA
+1156 EVAQRLYSSA

-1172 ILQTDA
+1172 ILQSDA
-1178 ASPPTPTD
+1178 HSPPTPTD
-1186 SRKRG
+1186 SRRRG

-1218 QSATY
+1218 HSATY
-1223 RKYPGLSNVAYMSDP
+1223 RKYPGLNNVAYMSDP

-1251 EVFDP
+1251 EVFDSAP
-1256 APPPPPYM
+1256 APPPYM

-1288 SPSSQGSAGVCG
+1288 SPSSQGSAGVSG
-1300 VSPAQPSP
+1300 VSPALPSP
-1308 SPQARPSGRQW
+1308 SPQTRPPGRQW
-1319 GSYPE
+1319 GSYPA

-1347 LLQRS
+1347 LLQRQG
-1352 SLSSGGYVS
+1352 LNSGGYVS

-1370 YSNRGQYDDP
+1370 YSSRGQYEDP

-1416 RSISGPTGSSW
+1416 RSMSGPTGSSW

-1449 PEFSSSVFQMPS
+1449 PEFSSSSVFQMPS

>member
-1 MSGKWLQERRRAS
+1 M
-14 SGGPMQDDAIYAEL
+14 
-28 KLACL
+28 
-33 LELMVLLTGPRI
+33 
-45 PVLGLDMW
+45 
-53 PIDKMD
+53 MD
-59 PLIPPGPSSSTRIRA
+59 PVILPGPSSRTRTG
-74 MTRVDPRHTFGVV
+74 TRTRTRTKTGMDLTTSVCKCTLGVI

-95 TMVTSSSPATGVLK
+95 SMVTSSSPAAGALD
-109 FNRTTEPSPH
+109 FNRTIEPSSH
-119 PSPPSSSPSPDSDQ
+119 PSSSSSPPRPLAPRW

-138 NHSNNGGTGSAED
+138 YHGNSGSAASAED

-156 QGIHLVLRPPDLLSP
+156 QGIHLLLRPPDLLSP
-171 SLSPPLPP
+171 SLPPPLPP
-179 HSQPTLTPP
+179 QSQPTLTPP
-188 PPWEQG
+188 PSWEQG

-213 VPEGEELALATPLPS
+213 VPDGEELALATPLPS
-228 HPYDRDDGEDWI
+228 HPHDPDSGGDWV
-240 SYDTYFPARPTL
+240 SYDTAFPTRPTL
-252 SLSSRLHLSPSSSNP
+252 PLSSRLPLSPSSSTP
-267 SIPLHTHPVHPDV
+267 IILLHTRPAHPDV

-318 ERERE
+318 ERDRGQDWERD
-323 QERERERD
+323 RERERD
-331 KEKKKARERGQ
+331 WDRGQ
-342 EKVNQTGSKAFITPT
+342 DKDTHTDPKPPISPT
-357 TAHTQPPPPTSTMY
+357 TTQTHHPPPTPPLS
-371 PGLPPGLEPT
+371 PGPLPGSEPKK
-381 HLPPRPT
+381 PPHPNH
-388 PPLTLSPS
+388 PLTLSPA
-396 LAGEGKLPAPSVISK
+396 LTGEEKPPAPPTTPK
-411 TLPAPTLPIPKPKD
+411 TPHTLSPPAPKPKEPVPGR
-425 HSPVLERHPSHP
+425 HSPRP
-437 PSDTTSRVPPPPPL
+437 PSNTTGRVPPPPPL
-451 RPPTHP
+451 GPPTRP
-457 EKPERPTVVSEKP
+457 DRPERPLVVTEKP
-470 AKPPTTKSPTTT
+470 AKVPPTRTTT
-482 KAPTPSTT
+482 KAT
-490 AITTTTTAITTTTQ
+490 TTTTTAVTTTTQ
-504 ITAISLTR
+504 ITVISLTR
-512 APPVTT
+512 VPPLTT
-518 PRVVQT
+518 PRVAQT
-524 PSTRQYLCNITKPEM
+524 PPTRQYLCNVTKPDM
-539 YLVRVVRS
+539 YLVRVVS
-547 RGSSAGFSQVKDIL
+547 PKGSSAGFSQVRDVL
-561 EREFNHSVELQF
+561 RREFNRSVELQF
-573 LRTPSSF
+573 LKTQSSF
-580 AFRAMS
+580 AFRVVS

-597 NALRRPMRSSSPILT
+597 NALRQPPRSSGPIPT
-612 VSPLYT
+612 MSPLYA

-623 YQIHSVLQFVPAHV
+623 YQIHSVLQFVPAHI
-637 DVRLCNFSERVEKGL
+637 DVRVCNFSERVERGL
-652 MMAYAETQRRSHE
+652 VMAYTETRRRSHE
-665 AGNASVQL
+665 AGNVTVQL
-673 LNITMGVYRP
+673 LNITMGVVRP
-683 ASQQKFP
+683 AAGKKVP
-690 VDITF
+690 VDVMF
-695 AMRDGR
+695 AVRDGR
-701 GYLPGSEVSEHL
+701 GYLPGSEVSENL

-721 SFYVGFPALQIAEPF
+721 SFYVGFPAVQIAEPF

-746 LKSTWVRTVLLGVQE
+746 LRSTWVRTVLLGVQE
-761 QLVAERS
+761 QLVVERS
-768 FKARLERRLALLL
+768 FKARLERRLSLLL

-808 VSRLSGPERPLE
+808 VARLSGTERPLE
-820 VFYFVEGPGGE
+820 VFYFVEGPAGG
-831 RVPAEVTAATLNR
+831 RIPAEVTAATLNR

-855 HRVQRPLAQPVETVS
+855 HRVQRPLAQPVETLS

-892 LAIFIIIILYW
+892 LAVFIIIILYW

-985 AVRSSRRRGRLSPSD
+985 AARSSRRRGRLSPSD
-1000 GDSLG
+1000 GDSVG

-1019 RPVATPCEGKQH
+1019 RPVAMPSEAKQH
-1031 RKMLKN
+1031 RKTPKN
-1037 GQSYTAQSGSGPDEL
+1037 AAPSGSGPDEV

-1085 QPRPSPPQQ
+1085 QPRPSPP
-1094 PPPSQPSPSL
+1094 PHTASQLSPSL

-1172 ILQTDA
+1172 ILQADA
-1178 ASPPTPTD
+1178 YSPND

-1197 RRAQPGPGSLPD
+1197 RRAHPGPGSLPD

-1218 QSATY
+1218 QNATY
-1223 RKYPGLSNVAYMSDP
+1223 RKYPGLNNVAYMSDP

-1251 EVFDP
+1251 EVFDSAP
-1256 APPPPPYM
+1256 APPPYM

-1288 SPSSQGSAGVCG
+1288 SPSSQGSAGLSG
-1300 VSPAQPSP
+1300 VSPALPSP
-1308 SPQARPSGRQW
+1308 SPHVRPAGRQW
-1319 GSYPE
+1319 GSYPA

-1347 LLQRS
+1347 LLQRQG
-1352 SLSSGGYVS
+1352 LSCGGYVS
-1361 TGDQLQESV
+1361 TGDQLHESI
-1370 YSNRGQYDDP
+1370 YSSRGQYEDP

-1402 VGLSSQIGAYPGVG
+1402 VGLSSQIGAYPAVG
-1416 RSISGPTGSSW
+1416 RSMSGPTGSSW

-1449 PEFSSSVFQMPS
+1449 PEFSSSSVFQMPS

-1466 PSAPPLLLTSPTPEY
+1466 PLAPPLLLTSPTPEY

-1513 VTSYP
+1513 VTSYQ

>member
-1 MSGKWLQERRRAS
+1 MGVRTGLHLTAGSRIRRSTDHKPVLLMGPRCSVPGSDQRPSEDDGPCDPAGPRHQDQDGPQNLSMQENSRCDPAGDWHAGFHGDKLTCCRCVKLQ
-14 SGGPMQDDAIYAEL
+14 QDDGGFITSFYTI
-28 KLACL
+28 
-33 LELMVLLTGPRI
+33 LT
-45 PVLGLDMW
+45 
-53 PIDKMD
+53 
-59 PLIPPGPSSSTRIRA
+59 
-74 MTRVDPRHTFGVV
+74 
-87 LLVAGTLV
+87 
-95 TMVTSSSPATGVLK
+95 
-109 FNRTTEPSPH
+109 
-119 PSPPSSSPSPDSDQ
+119 
-133 PSDSG
+133 
-138 NHSNNGGTGSAED
+138 
-151 SDSGA
+151 
-156 QGIHLVLRPPDLLSP
+156 
-171 SLSPPLPP
+171 PLP
-179 HSQPTLTPP
+179 SQAPCPKPPTLTPP

-194 PSLEEAWGSGDY
+194 PSLEEVWGSGDY

-213 VPEGEELALATPLPS
+213 VPDGEELALATPLPN
-228 HPYDRDDGEDWI
+228 HPYDDDAGGDWV
-240 SYDTYFPARPTL
+240 SYDTVFPARPTVPL
-252 SLSSRLHLSPSSSNP
+252 STRLPLSPSSSTP
-267 SIPLHTHPVHPDV
+267 SIRLHTRPTHLDV
-280 FPTWDEDY
+280 FPTWEEDY

-318 ERERE
+318 ERERDRDR
-323 QERERERD
+323 ERERERERENNR
-331 KEKKKARERGQ
+331 EKDQ
-342 EKVNQTGSKAFITPT
+342 DQVNWTDAKPPISPT
-357 TAHTQPPPPTSTMY
+357 TTQTHRLTPSPSPSSGPPP
-371 PGLPPGLEPT
+371 GREPKRP
-381 HLPPRPT
+381 LAGPT
-388 PPLTLSPS
+388 PPLTLSPILTS
-396 LAGEGKLPAPSVISK
+396 EKKPPTQSTTLKTPST
-411 TLPAPTLPIPKPKD
+411 TLLSAPKPKD
-425 HSPVLERHPSHP
+425 HIPVPGRYPPRP
-437 PSDTTSRVPPPPPL
+437 PSNTTNRVPPPPPL
-451 RPPTHP
+451 GPPTRP
-457 EKPERPTVVSEKP
+457 DRPERPPVVTEKP
-470 AKPPTTKSPTTT
+470 VKAPPTRTTT
-482 KAPTPSTT
+482 NTKA
-490 AITTTTTAITTTTQ
+490 TTTITTTTQ

-518 PRVVQT
+518 PRVAQI
-524 PSTRQYLCNITKPEM
+524 PPTRQYLCNITKPDM
-539 YLVRVVRS
+539 YLVRVVS
-547 RGSSAGFSQVKDIL
+547 SKGSSAGFSQVRDLLK
-561 EREFNHSVELQF
+561 REFNRSVELQF

-580 AFRAMS
+580 AFRVVS
-586 GPLIFTAMSVI
+586 GPMIFTAVAVI
-597 NALRRPMRSSSPILT
+597 NALRQPPRSFGPVPT

-637 DVRLCNFSERVEKGL
+637 DIRVCNFSERVERGL
-652 MMAYAETQRRSHE
+652 MMAYAETRRRSHE
-665 AGNASVQL
+665 AGNVTVQL
-673 LNITMGVYRP
+673 LNITMGVSQP
-683 ASQQKFP
+683 APEQKVP
-690 VDITF
+690 VEITF

-713 RKLSLVEF
+713 RKLSVVEF
-721 SFYVGFPALQIAEPF
+721 SFYVGFPAVQIAEPF

-746 LKSTWVRTVLLGVQE
+746 LRSTWVRTVLLGVQD
-761 QLVAERS
+761 QLVTERS

-781 EEGLQETS
+781 EEGLQESS

-808 VSRLSGPERPLE
+808 VARLSGAERPLE
-820 VFYFVEGPGGE
+820 VLYFVEGAAGE
-831 RVPAEVTAATLNR
+831 RIPAETTAATLNR

-855 HRVQRPLAQPVETVS
+855 HRVQRPLAQPVETLS

-892 LAIFIIIILYW
+892 LAVFIIIILYW

-985 AVRSSRRRGRLSPSD
+985 AGRSSRRRGRLSPSD

-1019 RPVATPCEGKQH
+1019 RPVATPIEGKQH
-1031 RKMLKN
+1031 RKTPKN
-1037 GQSYTAQSGSGPDEL
+1037 GRSKMAAPSCSGPDEL

-1085 QPRPSPPQQ
+1085 QPQPSPP
-1094 PPPSQPSPSL
+1094 PPHAPSQPSPTL

-1156 ETAQRLYSSA
+1156 EVAQRLYSSA

-1172 ILQTDA
+1172 ILQADA
-1178 ASPPTPTD
+1178 HSPPTHID

-1197 RRAQPGPGSLPD
+1197 RRGQPGPGSLPD

-1223 RKYPGLSNVAYMSDP
+1223 RKYPGLNNVAYMSDP

-1256 APPPPPYM
+1256 APAPPPYM

-1288 SPSSQGSAGVCG
+1288 SPSSQGSAGVSG
-1300 VSPAQPSP
+1300 VSPALPSP
-1308 SPQARPSGRQW
+1308 SPQARPPGRQW
-1319 GSYPE
+1319 GSYPA

-1347 LLQRS
+1347 LLQRQG
-1352 SLSSGGYVS
+1352 LSSGGYVS
-1361 TGDQLQESV
+1361 TGDQLQETV
-1370 YSNRGQYDDP
+1370 YSNRGQYEDP

-1402 VGLSSQIGAYPGVG
+1402 VGLSSHIGAYPGVG
-1416 RSISGPTGSSW
+1416 RSMSGPTGSSW
-1427 NQQHSDQDLSR
+1427 NQQHTDQDLSR

-1449 PEFSSSVFQMPS
+1449 PEFSSSSVFQMPS
-1461 SSLRD
+1461 SSLQD

-1504 RRLAQKQAA
+1504 RRLAQKQAS

>member
-1 MSGKWLQERRRAS
+1 MDLRTLVCSR
-14 SGGPMQDDAIYAEL
+14 
-28 KLACL
+28 
-33 LELMVLLTGPRI
+33 T
-45 PVLGLDMW
+45 LGVM
-53 PIDKMD
+53 
-59 PLIPPGPSSSTRIRA
+59 
-74 MTRVDPRHTFGVV
+74 
-87 LLVAGTLV
+87 LLVAGALV
-95 TMVTSSSPATGVLK
+95 SAATTDSPAAGVLLL
-109 FNRTTEPSPH
+109 NRTTESSSH
-119 PSPPSSSPSPDSDQ
+119 SSSPSPPSPSPPSW

-138 NHSNNGGTGSAED
+138 YRGNNSGAGSAED

-156 QGIHLVLRPPDLLSP
+156 QGIHLLLRPPDLLSP
-171 SLSPPLPP
+171 SLPPPLPP

-194 PSLEEAWGSGDY
+194 PSLEDAWGSGDY
-206 LETLSFM
+206 LETLSFI
-213 VPEGEELALATPLPS
+213 VPDGEELALATPLPS
-228 HPYDRDDGEDWI
+228 HPWDMDAGEDWA
-240 SYDTYFPARPTL
+240 SYDTTFPLRPTL
-252 SLSSRLHLSPSSSNP
+252 PLSSRLPLSPSSSTP
-267 SIPLHTHPVHPDV
+267 SIPLHTHPYSGV

-288 DLEDMMPLEPTE
+288 DPEDMVPLEPTE
-300 LLLPDMNSLEYY
+300 ALLPDMNSLEYY
-312 TNLLAR
+312 TNLVAR

-323 QERERERD
+323 REREKERE
-331 KEKKKARERGQ
+331 KEKERDQ
-342 EKVNQTGSKAFITPT
+342 ENRTDFKPTINPT
-357 TAHTQPPPPTSTMY
+357 TTRARLPPPTQTSR
-371 PGLPPGLEPT
+371 PGPPPVIEPKLPPPE
-381 HLPPRPT
+381 PT
-388 PPLTLSPS
+388 PPLTRSPALTDKEKPPTPS
-396 LAGEGKLPAPSVISK
+396 ASPKTPSTPSRPAPHPKDRSPVTGRHPPRPPSN
-411 TLPAPTLPIPKPKD
+411 TTGRTHRPPPLGPPTLPG
-425 HSPVLERHPSHP
+425 
-437 PSDTTSRVPPPPPL
+437 
-451 RPPTHP
+451 
-457 EKPERPTVVSEKP
+457 KPERPSVVTEKP
-470 AKPPTTKSPTTT
+470 VKIPTT
-482 KAPTPSTT
+482 AV
-490 AITTTTTAITTTTQ
+490 TTTTQ
-504 ITAISLTR
+504 FTAISLTR

-518 PRVVQT
+518 PRVGQT
-524 PSTRQYLCNITKPEM
+524 SPTRQYLCNVTKPEM
-539 YLVRVVRS
+539 YLVRVVS
-547 RGSSAGFSQVKDIL
+547 SKGSSAGFSQVRELLK
-561 EREFNHSVELQF
+561 REFNRSVELQF

-580 AFRAMS
+580 AFRVVS

-597 NALRRPMRSSSPILT
+597 NTLRQSPRSAGPIPS

-618 IPDLR
+618 VPDLR

-637 DVRLCNFSERVEKGL
+637 DIRVCNFSERVEKGL
-652 MMAYAETQRRSHE
+652 TMAYAETRRRTHE
-665 AGNASVQL
+665 AGNVTVQL
-673 LNITMGVYRP
+673 LNITMGVAR
-683 ASQQKFP
+683 AAVAAQKVP
-690 VDITF
+690 VEITF
-695 AMRDGR
+695 AVRDGR
-701 GYLPGSEVSEHL
+701 GYLTGSEVSEHL

-721 SFYVGFPALQIAEPF
+721 SFYIGFPALQIAEPF
-736 HYPELNTSHH
+736 HYPELNMSHH
-746 LKSTWVRTVLLGVQE
+746 LRSTWVRTVLLGVQE

-808 VSRLSGPERPLE
+808 VSRLSEPERPLE

-831 RVPAEVTAATLNR
+831 RVPAEMTAATLNR

-855 HRVQRPLAQPVETVS
+855 HRVQRPLAQPVETLS

-876 QSSSIWLIVG
+876 PSSSIWLIVG

-892 LAIFIIIILYW
+892 LAVFIIIILYW

-952 IQEPGPLPAPVK
+952 IQEPGPLPVPVK
-964 EATPSDGGDLNTPK
+964 EATPSDAGDLNTPK

-985 AVRSSRRRGRLSPSD
+985 AARSSRRRGRLSPSD

-1019 RPVATPCEGKQH
+1019 RPVATPSEGKQH
-1031 RKMLKN
+1031 RKTAKN
-1037 GQSYTAQSGSGPDEL
+1037 GQTLMSSCSGPDEL

-1072 TRRQANKV
+1072 NRRQANK
-1080 QLIAM
+1080 
-1085 QPRPSPPQQ
+1085 
-1094 PPPSQPSPSL
+1094 
-1104 TEKVNTEV
+1104 V

-1156 ETAQRLYSSA
+1156 EVAQRLYSSA

-1172 ILQTDA
+1172 ILQADT

-1197 RRAQPGPGSLPD
+1197 RRPQPGPGSLPD

-1218 QSATY
+1218 HSATY
-1223 RKYPGLSNVAYMSDP
+1223 RKYPGLNNVAYMSDP

-1256 APPPPPYM
+1256 APAPPPYM
-1264 PPQPSIEEARQ
+1264 PPQPSIEQARQ

-1288 SPSSQGSAGVCG
+1288 SPSSQSSAGLSG
-1300 VSPAQPSP
+1300 VSPAGV
-1308 SPQARPSGRQW
+1308 RVVC
-1319 GSYPE
+1319 
-1324 APSHSPF
+1324 F
-1331 SARYAELGMS
+1331 SKPCLKANVFLVCSSQRYAELGMS
-1341 PTSVQG
+1341 PTSIQG
-1347 LLQRS
+1347 LLQRQG
-1352 SLSSGGYVS
+1352 LGSGGYVS
-1361 TGDQLQESV
+1361 TGDQLQEQV
-1370 YSNRGQYDDP
+1370 YSNRGHYEDP

-1416 RSISGPTGSSW
+1416 RSMSGPTGSSW
-1427 NQQHSDQDLSR
+1427 HQQHSDQDLSR
-1438 PGASR
+1438 IGASR

-1449 PEFSSSVFQMPS
+1449 PEFSSSSVFQMPS

-1481 PPEDASPSAHTS
+1481 PPEDAPPSAHTS

>member
-1 MSGKWLQERRRAS
+1 
-14 SGGPMQDDAIYAEL
+14 
-28 KLACL
+28 
-33 LELMVLLTGPRI
+33 
-45 PVLGLDMW
+45 
-53 PIDKMD
+53 MD
-59 PLIPPGPSSSTRIRA
+59 PRRTL
-74 MTRVDPRHTFGVV
+74 GVV

-95 TMVTSSSPATGVLK
+95 SMATTSSPAAGPGGVLDLNRTAGPSSHPSSSSSSSP
-109 FNRTTEPSPH
+109 
-119 PSPPSSSPSPDSDQ
+119 PSPPSQ
-133 PSDSG
+133 PLVSG
-138 NHSNNGGTGSAED
+138 YHGNDASAGSAED

-156 QGIHLVLRPPDLLSP
+156 QGIHLLLRPPDLLSP
-171 SLSPPLPP
+171 SLPPPLPP

-213 VPEGEELALATPLPS
+213 VPDGEELALATPLPS
-228 HPYDRDDGEDWI
+228 HPWDMDAGEEWV
-240 SYDTYFPARPTL
+240 SYDTAFPARPTL
-252 SLSSRLHLSPSSSNP
+252 SLSSRLPLSPSSSSP
-267 SIPLHTHPVHPDV
+267 KVPLHTYPAIPDV
-280 FPTWDEDY
+280 FPTWDEEY
-288 DLEDMMPLEPTE
+288 DPEDMLPLEPTE
-300 LLLPDMNSLEYY
+300 ILLPDMNSLEYY

-323 QERERERD
+323 
-331 KEKKKARERGQ
+331 KEQ
-342 EKVNQTGSKAFITPT
+342 DQVNRTDSRRTITPT
-357 TAHTQPPPPTSTMY
+357 TTQTHQTLTPTLSPSPGPEPKTPPPS
-371 PGLPPGLEPT
+371 
-381 HLPPRPT
+381 PT
-388 PPLTLSPS
+388 PPLALSPT
-396 LAGEGKLPAPSVISK
+396 LTGERKPASPSATTKPPSTPSPPIS
-411 TLPAPTLPIPKPKD
+411 KPKD
-425 HSPVLERHPSHP
+425 YGPVPGRHLPRP
-437 PSDTTSRVPPPPPL
+437 PSNATGRVPPPPPL
-451 RPPTHP
+451 GPPTRLD
-457 EKPERPTVVSEKP
+457 KPDRPLVVTDKP
-470 AKPPTTKSPTTT
+470 T
-482 KAPTPSTT
+482 KAPP
-490 AITTTTTAITTTTQ
+490 TTTTAITTTTEM
-504 ITAISLTR
+504 TAISLTR
-512 APPVTT
+512 GPPVTT
-518 PRVVQT
+518 PKLAQS
-524 PSTRQYLCNITKPEM
+524 PPTRQYLCNVTKPEM
-539 YLVRVVRS
+539 YLVRVVS
-547 RGSSAGFSQVKDIL
+547 SKGSSAGLSQVRDNL
-561 EREFNHSVELQF
+561 RREFNRSVELQF

-580 AFRAMS
+580 AFRVVS
-586 GPLIFTAMSVI
+586 GPMIFTAISVI
-597 NALRRPMRSSSPILT
+597 NALRQTPRSSGPVPT
-612 VSPLYT
+612 VSPLFT
-618 IPDLR
+618 VPDLR
-623 YQIHSVLQFVPAHV
+623 YQIHSVLEFIPTHV
-637 DVRLCNFSERVEKGL
+637 DIRVCNFSERIERGL
-652 MMAYAETQRRSHE
+652 MTAYAEARRRSRE
-665 AGNASVQL
+665 AGNVTVQL
-673 LNITMGVYRP
+673 LNITMGRP
-683 ASQQKFP
+683 AAAQKVP
-690 VDITF
+690 VDVTF
-695 AMRDGR
+695 AVRDGR
-701 GYLPGSEVSEHL
+701 GYLSGPEVSEHL
-713 RKLSLVEF
+713 RKLSPVEF
-721 SFYVGFPALQIAEPF
+721 SFYIGFPVLQIAEPF

-746 LKSTWVRTVLLGVQE
+746 LRSTWVRTVLLGIQE
-761 QLVAERS
+761 QMVAERS

-808 VSRLSGPERPLE
+808 VSKLSGPQHPLE

-855 HRVQRPLAQPVETVS
+855 HRVQRPLAQPVETLS

-964 EATPSDGGDLNTPK
+964 EATPSDGGDLHTPK

-985 AVRSSRRRGRLSPSD
+985 AARSSRRRGRLSPSD

-1005 SDQSSGRESAEEST
+1005 SDQSSGRDSAEEST
-1019 RPVATPCEGKQH
+1019 RPVATANEGKQH
-1031 RKMLKN
+1031 RRTPKN
-1037 GQSYTAQSGSGPDEL
+1037 GRNKMGNGPDEL

-1085 QPRPSPPQQ
+1085 QPRPSPP
-1094 PPPSQPSPSL
+1094 PSQPGPSL
-1104 TEKVNTEV
+1104 SEKVNTEV

-1156 ETAQRLYSSA
+1156 EVAQRLYSSA

-1172 ILQTDA
+1172 ILQADA

-1218 QSATY
+1218 HSATY
-1223 RKYPGLSNVAYMSDP
+1223 RKYPGLNNVAYMSDP

-1256 APPPPPYM
+1256 APAPPPYM

-1288 SPSSQGSAGVCG
+1288 SPSSQGSAGLSG
-1300 VSPAQPSP
+1300 VSPALHSP
-1308 SPQARPSGRQW
+1308 SPQGRPPGRQW
-1319 GSYPE
+1319 GSYP
-1324 APSHSPF
+1324 AVPSHSPF
-1331 SARYAELGMS
+1331 SARYSELGMS
-1341 PTSVQG
+1341 PTSIQG
-1347 LLQRS
+1347 LLQRQG
-1352 SLSSGGYVS
+1352 LGSGGYVS
-1361 TGDQLQESV
+1361 TGEQLQESV
-1370 YSNRGQYDDP
+1370 YSKRGQYEDP

-1416 RSISGPTGSSW
+1416 RSMSGPTGSSW
-1427 NQQHSDQDLSR
+1427 HQQHSDQDLSR
-1438 PGASR
+1438 PGVSR

-1449 PEFSSSVFQMPS
+1449 PEFSSSSVFQMPS

>member
-1 MSGKWLQERRRAS
+1 MEPVIPAGAGTRMYPRIS
-14 SGGPMQDDAIYAEL
+14 
-28 KLACL
+28 ACL
-33 LELMVLLTGPRI
+33 R
-45 PVLGLDMW
+45 
-53 PIDKMD
+53 
-59 PLIPPGPSSSTRIRA
+59 TRGA
-74 MTRVDPRHTFGVV
+74 L

-95 TMVTSSSPATGVLK
+95 SMVTSSAPVAGVLD
-109 FNRTTEPSPH
+109 FNRTAQPPSH
-119 PSPPSSSPSPDSDQ
+119 RASSSSPPSSSSPSSSPDRPPVASPLKD
-133 PSDSG
+133 
-138 NHSNNGGTGSAED
+138 NGYQGKNGAGAGSAED

-156 QGIHLVLRPPDLLSP
+156 QGIHLLLRPPDLLSP
-171 SLSPPLPP
+171 SQPPPLPP

-188 PPWEQG
+188 PPWEHG
-194 PSLEEAWGSGDY
+194 PSLEESWGSGDY

-213 VPEGEELALATPLPS
+213 VPDGEELALATPLPS
-228 HPYDRDDGEDWI
+228 HPYDDTGEWV
-240 SYDTYFPARPTL
+240 SYDTSFPSRPTL
-252 SLSSRLHLSPSSSNP
+252 PLSSRLLLSPSSSTP
-267 SIPLHTHPVHPDV
+267 TIPFRVGMHTHPAQPDV
-280 FPTWDEDY
+280 FPSWDEEDY
-288 DLEDMMPLEPTE
+288 DLEDMLPLEPTE

-323 QERERERD
+323 RAQVIHQDRSQSDPPLGPLLLLPCHPLSWVE
-331 KEKKKARERGQ
+331 
-342 EKVNQTGSKAFITPT
+342 TGCP
-357 TAHTQPPPPTSTMY
+357 
-371 PGLPPGLEPT
+371 LPPSDL
-381 HLPPRPT
+381 
-388 PPLTLSPS
+388 LS
-396 LAGEGKLPAPSVISK
+396 
-411 TLPAPTLPIPKPKD
+411 
-425 HSPVLERHPSHP
+425 RHPSFLPLPGPKTTHPRRADTLHVPLQTPPAEPLLLLHPDRLLALKDLTGP
-437 PSDTTSRVPPPPPL
+437 PSRDSAEQGIITVKTPPVTRVPI
-451 RPPTHP
+451 T
-457 EKPERPTVVSEKP
+457 RPT
-470 AKPPTTKSPTTT
+470 TITT
-482 KAPTPSTT
+482 KA
-490 AITTTTTAITTTTQ
+490 TTTTTAVTTTTQ
-504 ITAISLTR
+504 ITVISLTR
-512 APPVTT
+512 VPPVTT
-518 PRVVQT
+518 PRVAQT
-524 PSTRQYLCNITKPEM
+524 PPSRQYLCNITKPEM
-539 YLVRVVRS
+539 YLVRVVS
-547 RGSSAGFSQVKDIL
+547 SKGSSAGFSQVRDIL
-561 EREFNHSVELQF
+561 KREFNRSVELQF

-580 AFRAMS
+580 AFRVVS
-586 GPLIFTAMSVI
+586 GPSIFTAMSVI
-597 NALRRPMRSSSPILT
+597 NALRQPVRGSSPIPSI
-612 VSPLYT
+612 SPLYI
-618 IPDLR
+618 IPDLK
-623 YQIHSVLQFVPAHV
+623 YQIHSVLQFVPNHV
-637 DVRLCNFSERVEKGL
+637 DVRVCNFSERVERGL
-652 MMAYAETQRRSHE
+652 LMAYMETRRRFQE
-665 AGNASVQL
+665 PGNVTVQL
-673 LNITMGVYRP
+673 LNITMGVARP
-683 ASQQKFP
+683 VGEQKVP

-695 AMRDGR
+695 AVRDGR

-713 RKLSLVEF
+713 RKLSMVEF
-721 SFYVGFPALQIAEPF
+721 SFYVGFPTLQIAEPF

-746 LKSTWVRTVLLGVQE
+746 LRSTWVRTVLLGVQE
-761 QLVAERS
+761 QLVTERS

-781 EEGLQETS
+781 EEGLGES
-789 RRRWR
+789 SKRRWK

-808 VSRLSGPERPLE
+808 VARLSGVERPLE
-820 VFYFVEGPGGE
+820 VLYFVEGPGGE
-831 RVPAEVTAATLNR
+831 RIPAEATAATLNR

-855 HRVQRPLAQPVETVS
+855 HRVQRPLAQPVETLS
-870 VPPAET
+870 VPPSET

-892 LAIFIIIILYW
+892 LAVFIIIILYW

-952 IQEPGPLPAPVK
+952 IQEPGPLPPPVK

-985 AVRSSRRRGRLSPSD
+985 VARSSRRRGRLSPSD

-1019 RPVATPCEGKQH
+1019 RPVATPSEGKQH
-1031 RKMLKN
+1031 RKTPKN
-1037 GQSYTAQSGSGPDEL
+1037 GKRHLAPSGSGPDEL

-1085 QPRPSPPQQ
+1085 QPRPSPPPHTQ
-1094 PPPSQPSPSL
+1094 SQPSPTL
-1104 TEKVNTEV
+1104 TERVNTEV

-1140 SMDDIMDA
+1140 SMDDILDA

-1156 ETAQRLYSSA
+1156 SAAQRLYSSA

-1172 ILQTDA
+1172 ILQADA
-1178 ASPPTPTD
+1178 PSPPTPTD

-1197 RRAQPGPGSLPD
+1197 RRGQPGPGSLPD
-1209 TDRDRLLTD
+1209 TDRLTDRDRLLTD
-1218 QSATY
+1218 QNATY
-1223 RKYPGLSNVAYMSDP
+1223 RKYPGLNNVAYMSDP
-1238 DLPPDHGSPSPTD
+1238 DLPPDHGSPSPND
-1251 EVFDP
+1251 EVFDSAP
-1256 APPPPPYM
+1256 APPPYM

-1288 SPSSQGSAGVCG
+1288 SPSSQGSAGLTG
-1300 VSPAQPSP
+1300 VSPALPSP
-1308 SPQARPSGRQW
+1308 SPQARPPGRQW
-1319 GSYPE
+1319 GSYPA

-1347 LLQRS
+1347 LLQRQG
-1352 SLSSGGYVS
+1352 LVSGGYVS
-1361 TGDQLQESV
+1361 TSEQLQEPV
-1370 YSNRGQYDDP
+1370 YSNRGQYEDP

-1402 VGLSSQIGAYPGVG
+1402 VGLSSQISAYPGVG
-1416 RSISGPTGSSW
+1416 RSVSGPTGSSW

-1449 PEFSSSVFQMPS
+1449 PEFSSSSVFQMPS

-1481 PPEDASPSAHTS
+1481 PPEDASPSAHSS

-1513 VTSYP
+1513 VASYP

>member
-1 MSGKWLQERRRAS
+1 
-14 SGGPMQDDAIYAEL
+14 
-28 KLACL
+28 
-33 LELMVLLTGPRI
+33 
-45 PVLGLDMW
+45 
-53 PIDKMD
+53 MD
-59 PLIPPGPSSSTRIRA
+59 PEILPGPGSSTR
-74 MTRVDPRHTFGVV
+74 TRTDPRTSACRRTLGVM
-87 LLVAGTLV
+87 LLVVGTLV
-95 TMVTSSSPATGVLK
+95 SVVTSSSPAAGVFD
-109 FNRTTEPSPH
+109 FNKTAELS
-119 PSPPSSSPSPDSDQ
+119 SEPSSSPSSSPPRPPSPIQ

-138 NHSNNGGTGSAED
+138 YHGNGGGASSAED
-151 SDSGA
+151 LDSGA
-156 QGIHLVLRPPDLLSP
+156 QGIHLLLRPPDLLSP
-171 SLSPPLPP
+171 SLPPPLPP

-213 VPEGEELALATPLPS
+213 VPDGEELALATPLPS
-228 HPYDRDDGEDWI
+228 HPYDKDAEGDWV
-240 SYDTYFPARPTL
+240 SYDTAFPTRPTL
-252 SLSSRLHLSPSSSNP
+252 PLSSRLPLSPSSSTP
-267 SIPLHTHPVHPDV
+267 GIPLHTRPAHPDV
-280 FPTWDEDY
+280 FPTWEEEY

-323 QERERERD
+323 REKDLNRLNRTD
-331 KEKKKARERGQ
+331 TKPPI
-342 EKVNQTGSKAFITPT
+342 SPT
-357 TAHTQPPPPTSTMY
+357 TTLTHHPPPTPSLS
-371 PGLPPGLEPT
+371 PGPPPILEPKR
-381 HLPPRPT
+381 PPSGPT
-388 PPLTLSPS
+388 PPLTLSPT
-396 LAGEGKLPAPSVISK
+396 LPGEAPSTTPRAPSTPPPPPAPRPK
-411 TLPAPTLPIPKPKD
+411 DRAPAPG
-425 HSPVLERHPSHP
+425 RYP
-437 PSDTTSRVPPPPPL
+437 PSNTTGRVPPPPPL
-451 RPPTHP
+451 GPPTRLDR
-457 EKPERPTVVSEKP
+457 PERPSVVMEKP
-470 AKPPTTKSPTTT
+470 AKAPPSRITTTT
-482 KAPTPSTT
+482 KA
-490 AITTTTTAITTTTQ
+490 TTAITTTTQ

-518 PRVVQT
+518 PRVAQT
-524 PSTRQYLCNITKPEM
+524 PPTRQYLCNVTKPEM
-539 YLVRVVRS
+539 YLVRVVS
-547 RGSSAGFSQVKDIL
+547 SKGSSAGFSQVRDLLK
-561 EREFNHSVELQF
+561 REFNHSVELQF

-580 AFRAMS
+580 AFRVVS

-597 NALRRPMRSSSPILT
+597 NALRRPPRSSGPVPT

-618 IPDLR
+618 VPDLR
-623 YQIHSVLQFVPAHV
+623 YQIHSVLQFVPAHI
-637 DVRLCNFSERVEKGL
+637 DVRVCNFSERVERGL
-652 MMAYAETQRRSHE
+652 TLAYAETRRRAHE
-665 AGNASVQL
+665 VGNVTIQL
-673 LNITMGVYRP
+673 LNITMGLARP
-683 ASQQKFP
+683 AAEQKVP

-695 AMRDGR
+695 AVRDGR
-701 GYLPGSEVSEHL
+701 DYLPGSEVSEHL
-713 RKLSLVEF
+713 RKLTLVEF

-746 LKSTWVRTVLLGVQE
+746 LRSTWVRTVLLGVQE

-794 RATAVGNNSLQVVR
+794 RATSVGNNSLQVVR
-808 VSRLSGPERPLE
+808 VSRLSGAERPLE
-820 VFYFVEGPGGE
+820 VFYFMEGPDGE
-831 RVPAEVTAATLNR
+831 RIPAEVTAATLNR

-855 HRVQRPLAQPVETVS
+855 HRVQRPLAQPVETLS

-892 LAIFIIIILYW
+892 LAVFIIIILYW

-964 EATPSDGGDLNTPK
+964 EATPSDAGDLNTPK

-985 AVRSSRRRGRLSPSD
+985 VARSSRRRGRLSPSD
-1000 GDSLG
+1000 RDSLG

-1019 RPVATPCEGKQH
+1019 RPVATPSDAKQH
-1031 RKMLKN
+1031 RKTSKN
-1037 GQSYTAQSGSGPDEL
+1037 GRNKMAGPAGSGPDEL

-1072 TRRQANKV
+1072 TRHQANKV

-1085 QPRPSPPQQ
+1085 QPRPSPP
-1094 PPPSQPSPSL
+1094 PLHPSLQPSPSL

-1156 ETAQRLYSSA
+1156 EVAQRLYSSA

-1172 ILQTDA
+1172 ILQADA
-1178 ASPPTPTD
+1178 PSPTPTD

-1191 RRSPRG
+1191 RCSPRG

-1223 RKYPGLSNVAYMSDP
+1223 RKYPGFNNVAYMSDP

-1256 APPPPPYM
+1256 APAPPPYM

-1275 QMHSL
+1275 QMRSL

-1288 SPSSQGSAGVCG
+1288 SPSSQGSTGVSG
-1300 VSPAQPSP
+1300 VSPALPSP
-1308 SPQARPSGRQW
+1308 SPQARPPGRQW
-1319 GSYPE
+1319 GSYPA

-1341 PTSVQG
+1341 PSLVQG
-1347 LLQRS
+1347 LLQRQG
-1352 SLSSGGYVS
+1352 LSSGVYVS
-1361 TGDQLQESV
+1361 TGDQLQDSV
-1370 YSNRGQYDDP
+1370 YSSRGQYEDP

-1416 RSISGPTGSSW
+1416 RSMSGPTGSSW

-1449 PEFSSSVFQMPS
+1449 PEFSSSSVFQMPS

-1481 PPEDASPSAHTS
+1481 PPDDASPSAHTS

>member
-1 MSGKWLQERRRAS
+1 
-14 SGGPMQDDAIYAEL
+14 
-28 KLACL
+28 
-33 LELMVLLTGPRI
+33 
-45 PVLGLDMW
+45 
-53 PIDKMD
+53 
-59 PLIPPGPSSSTRIRA
+59 
-74 MTRVDPRHTFGVV
+74 
-87 LLVAGTLV
+87 
-95 TMVTSSSPATGVLK
+95 
-109 FNRTTEPSPH
+109 
-119 PSPPSSSPSPDSDQ
+119 
-133 PSDSG
+133 
-138 NHSNNGGTGSAED
+138 GSAED
-151 SDSGA
+151 PDSGA
-156 QGIHLVLRPPDLLSP
+156 QGIHLLLRPPDLLSP
-171 SLSPPLPP
+171 SLPPPLPP

-213 VPEGEELALATPLPS
+213 VPEGDEMALATPLPS
-228 HPYDRDDGEDWI
+228 HPYDGDNGGDWV
-240 SYDTYFPARPTL
+240 SYDTSFPARPTL
-252 SLSSRLHLSPSSSNP
+252 SLSSKLPLSPSSSTPN
-267 SIPLHTHPVHPDV
+267 IPLHTQPAHPDV

-288 DLEDMMPLEPTE
+288 DLEDMIPLEPTE
-300 LLLPDMNSLEYY
+300 LLLPDMNSLEYQVRD
-312 TNLLAR
+312 LL
-318 ERERE
+318 
-323 QERERERD
+323 
-331 KEKKKARERGQ
+331 KK
-342 EKVNQTGSKAFITPT
+342 
-357 TAHTQPPPPTSTMY
+357 
-371 PGLPPGLEPT
+371 
-381 HLPPRPT
+381 
-388 PPLTLSPS
+388 
-396 LAGEGKLPAPSVISK
+396 
-411 TLPAPTLPIPKPKD
+411 D
-425 HSPVLERHPSHP
+425 
-437 PSDTTSRVPPPPPL
+437 
-451 RPPTHP
+451 
-457 EKPERPTVVSEKP
+457 
-470 AKPPTTKSPTTT
+470 
-482 KAPTPSTT
+482 
-490 AITTTTTAITTTTQ
+490 
-504 ITAISLTR
+504 
-512 APPVTT
+512 
-518 PRVVQT
+518 
-524 PSTRQYLCNITKPEM
+524 
-539 YLVRVVRS
+539 
-547 RGSSAGFSQVKDIL
+547 
-561 EREFNHSVELQF
+561 FNRSVELQF

-580 AFRAMS
+580 AFRVVS

-597 NALRRPMRSSSPILT
+597 NALRRPPPRFGPIPT

-623 YQIHSVLQFVPAHV
+623 YQILQFVPTHV
-637 DVRLCNFSERVEKGL
+637 DIRVCNFSERVERGL
-652 MMAYAETQRRSHE
+652 TMAYAETRKRLHE
-665 AGNASVQL
+665 GGNATVQL
-673 LNITMGVYRP
+673 LNITISVARP
-683 ASQQKFP
+683 AVEQKVP
-690 VDITF
+690 VDIMF
-695 AMRDGR
+695 AVRDGR
-701 GYLPGSEVSEHL
+701 GYLTGSEVSEHL

-721 SFYVGFPALQIAEPF
+721 SFYVGFPALQIAEF

-746 LKSTWVRTVLLGVQE
+746 LRSTWVLLGVQE

-789 RRRWR
+789 RRRWK

-808 VSRLSGPERPLE
+808 VSRLSGAERPLE

-844 LDLQRAAIVLG
+844 VDLQRAAIVLG
-855 HRVQRPLAQPVETVS
+855 HRVQRPLAQVETIS

-886 VVVPVL
+886 VVVPVV
-892 LAIFIIIILYW
+892 LAVFIIIILYW

-952 IQEPGPLPAPVK
+952 IQESGPLPVPVK

-985 AVRSSRRRGRLSPSD
+985 VSRPSRRRGLSPSD

-1019 RPVATPCEGKQH
+1019 RPVATPSEGKQH
-1031 RKMLKN
+1031 RKTPKN
-1037 GQSYTAQSGSGPDEL
+1037 APSGSGPDEL

-1085 QPRPSPPQQ
+1085 QPRPSPPQ
-1094 PPPSQPSPSL
+1094 PHAPSQPSPSL
-1104 TEKVNTEV
+1104 TEKVNTEQV

-1156 ETAQRLYSSA
+1156 EAAQRLYSSA

-1172 ILQTDA
+1172 ILQADA

-1191 RRSPRG
+1191 RRSPRS

-1223 RKYPGLSNVAYMSDP
+1223 RKYPGLNNVAYMSDP

-1256 APPPPPYM
+1256 APAPPPYM

-1288 SPSSQGSAGVCG
+1288 SPSSQGSAGV
-1300 VSPAQPSP
+1300 SSALPSP
-1308 SPQARPSGRQW
+1308 SPQSWPPNQQW
-1319 GSYPE
+1319 GSYPA
-1324 APSHSPF
+1324 APPHSPF
-1331 SARYAELGMS
+1331 SAVVM
-1341 PTSVQG
+1341 
-1347 LLQRS
+1347 
-1352 SLSSGGYVS
+1352 
-1361 TGDQLQESV
+1361 
-1370 YSNRGQYDDP
+1370 
-1380 PSSSRPR
+1380 
-1387 PVGGSTGAQLHHLTQ
+1387 
-1402 VGLSSQIGAYPGVG
+1402 
-1416 RSISGPTGSSW
+1416 
-1427 NQQHSDQDLSR
+1427 
-1438 PGASR
+1438 
-1443 ESVLSF
+1443 SF
-1449 PEFSSSVFQMPS
+1449 PEFSSSSVFQMPS

-1513 VTSYP
+1513 V

>member
-1 MSGKWLQERRRAS
+1 MS
-14 SGGPMQDDAIYAEL
+14 SGFSWSAGIHHSNSADS
-28 KLACL
+28 
-33 LELMVLLTGPRI
+33 V
-45 PVLGLDMW
+45 
-53 PIDKMD
+53 
-59 PLIPPGPSSSTRIRA
+59 PSFS
-74 MTRVDPRHTFGVV
+74 
-87 LLVAGTLV
+87 
-95 TMVTSSSPATGVLK
+95 TGVLEL
-109 FNRTTEPSPH
+109 NRTMEPEFH
-119 PSPPSSSPSPDSDQ
+119 PSSPSATSSFSPPTG
-133 PSDSG
+133 PSDFSYHVNIVG
-138 NHSNNGGTGSAED
+138 AGSAED
-151 SDSGA
+151 QDAGA
-156 QGIHLVLRPPDLLSP
+156 QGIHLLLRPPDLLSP
-171 SLSPPLPP
+171 SLSPPIPP

-213 VPEGEELALATPLPS
+213 VPDGEELSLATPLPS
-228 HPYDRDDGEDWI
+228 HPWDTDSGGDWV
-240 SYDTYFPARPTL
+240 SYDHAFPSRPTL
-252 SLSSRLHLSPSSSNP
+252 PLVSRLPLSPSSSAPNA
-267 SIPLHTHPVHPDV
+267 PLHTHTVRLDS
-280 FPTWDEDY
+280 FSTWDEEY
-288 DLEDMMPLEPTE
+288 DPEDMMPLEPTE
-300 LLLPDMNSLEYY
+300 VLLPDMNSLEYY
-312 TNLLAR
+312 TKLLSR
-318 ERERE
+318 P
-323 QERERERD
+323 
-331 KEKKKARERGQ
+331 
-342 EKVNQTGSKAFITPT
+342 SITPT
-357 TAHTQPPPPTSTMY
+357 TTQTYHSPPT
-371 PGLPPGLEPT
+371 PVPT
-381 HLPPRPT
+381 HSGPPTEPEQKRPPQGPI
-388 PPLTLSPS
+388 PPLTPSPALTDEKS
-396 LAGEGKLPAPSVISK
+396 STPPNTSQTPLTPAP
-411 TLPAPTLPIPKPKD
+411 PFN
-425 HSPVLERHPSHP
+425 
-437 PSDTTSRVPPPPPL
+437 TTSQVPSAPPL
-451 RPPTHP
+451 GPPTHP
-457 EKPERPTVVSEKP
+457 VKPDRPSVITEKP
-470 AKPPTTKSPTTT
+470 AKT
-482 KAPTPSTT
+482 PTP
-490 AITTTTTAITTTTQ
+490 
-504 ITAISLTR
+504 L
-512 APPVTT
+512 
-518 PRVVQT
+518 
-524 PSTRQYLCNITKPEM
+524 TRQYLCNVTKPEL
-539 YLVRVVRS
+539 YLVRVVLPNQS
-547 RGSSAGFSQVKDIL
+547 DALKHLIYFFFLFSFL
-561 EREFNHSVELQF
+561 FQF

-580 AFRAMS
+580 AFRVVS
-586 GPLIFTAMSVI
+586 GPMIFTAISVI
-597 NALRRPMRSSSPILT
+597 NALRQSPRSSGPVPT

-618 IPDLR
+618 IPDLW
-623 YQIHSVLQFVPAHV
+623 YQIHSVLQFVPTHV
-637 DVRLCNFSERVEKGL
+637 DIRACNFTERVERGL
-652 MMAYAETQRRSHE
+652 MMAYAESRRRSHE
-665 AGNASVQL
+665 AGNITVQVSP
-673 LNITMGVYRP
+673 TSWP
-683 ASQQKFP
+683 AVGQKLP

-695 AMRDGR
+695 AVRDGR

-736 HYPELNTSHH
+736 HYPELNMSHH
-746 LKSTWVRTVLLGVQE
+746 LRATWVRTVLLGVQE
-761 QLVAERS
+761 QQVAERS

-781 EEGLQETS
+781 EEGLLETS

-808 VSRLSGPERPLE
+808 ISRLSGPDRPLE

-831 RVPAEVTAATLNR
+831 RVPAEVTAATMNR

-855 HRVQRPLAQPVETVS
+855 HRVQRPLAQPVETPS

-892 LAIFIIIILYW
+892 LAVFIIIILYW

-952 IQEPGPLPAPVK
+952 IQEAGPLPAPMK

-985 AVRSSRRRGRLSPSD
+985 LLFPDRLSPSD

-1019 RPVATPCEGKQH
+1019 RPVATPTEGKHH
-1031 RKMLKN
+1031 RKMPKN
-1037 GQSYTAQSGSGPDEL
+1037 VVPSGSGPDEL

-1085 QPRPSPPQQ
+1085 QPRPSPPAV
-1094 PPPSQPSPSL
+1094 PAPSQPSPSL
-1104 TEKVNTEV
+1104 TEKVNTEQV

-1156 ETAQRLYSSA
+1156 EAAQRLYSSA

-1172 ILQTDA
+1172 ILQADGIFLLFVF
-1178 ASPPTPTD
+1178 SPP
-1186 SRKRG
+1186 RG

-1197 RRAQPGPGSLPD
+1197 RRPHQGPGSLPD

-1223 RKYPGLSNVAYMSDP
+1223 RKYPGLNNVAYMSDP

-1256 APPPPPYM
+1256 APAPPPYM

-1288 SPSSQGSAGVCG
+1288 SPSSQASGV
-1300 VSPAQPSP
+1300 VSSMA
-1308 SPQARPSGRQW
+1308 
-1319 GSYPE
+1319 
-1324 APSHSPF
+1324 
-1331 SARYAELGMS
+1331 
-1341 PTSVQG
+1341 
-1347 LLQRS
+1347 
-1352 SLSSGGYVS
+1352 GYVPA
-1361 TGDQLQESV
+1361 GEQLQESI
-1370 YSNRGQYDDP
+1370 YSNRGKYDDP

-1387 PVGGSTGAQLHHLTQ
+1387 PV
-1402 VGLSSQIGAYPGVG
+1402 
-1416 RSISGPTGSSW
+1416 
-1427 NQQHSDQDLSR
+1427 
-1438 PGASR
+1438 
-1443 ESVLSF
+1443 LSF
-1449 PEFSSSVFQMPS
+1449 PEFSSSSIFQMPG
-1461 SSLRD
+1461 SSLRE

>member
-1 MSGKWLQERRRAS
+1 
-14 SGGPMQDDAIYAEL
+14 
-28 KLACL
+28 
-33 LELMVLLTGPRI
+33 
-45 PVLGLDMW
+45 
-53 PIDKMD
+53 
-59 PLIPPGPSSSTRIRA
+59 
-74 MTRVDPRHTFGVV
+74 
-87 LLVAGTLV
+87 
-95 TMVTSSSPATGVLK
+95 
-109 FNRTTEPSPH
+109 
-119 PSPPSSSPSPDSDQ
+119 
-133 PSDSG
+133 
-138 NHSNNGGTGSAED
+138 
-151 SDSGA
+151 
-156 QGIHLVLRPPDLLSP
+156 
-171 SLSPPLPP
+171 
-179 HSQPTLTPP
+179 
-188 PPWEQG
+188 
-194 PSLEEAWGSGDY
+194 
-206 LETLSFM
+206 
-213 VPEGEELALATPLPS
+213 
-228 HPYDRDDGEDWI
+228 
-240 SYDTYFPARPTL
+240 
-252 SLSSRLHLSPSSSNP
+252 
-267 SIPLHTHPVHPDV
+267 
-280 FPTWDEDY
+280 
-288 DLEDMMPLEPTE
+288 
-300 LLLPDMNSLEYY
+300 
-312 TNLLAR
+312 
-318 ERERE
+318 
-323 QERERERD
+323 
-331 KEKKKARERGQ
+331 
-342 EKVNQTGSKAFITPT
+342 
-357 TAHTQPPPPTSTMY
+357 
-371 PGLPPGLEPT
+371 
-381 HLPPRPT
+381 
-388 PPLTLSPS
+388 
-396 LAGEGKLPAPSVISK
+396 
-411 TLPAPTLPIPKPKD
+411 
-425 HSPVLERHPSHP
+425 
-437 PSDTTSRVPPPPPL
+437 
-451 RPPTHP
+451 
-457 EKPERPTVVSEKP
+457 
-470 AKPPTTKSPTTT
+470 
-482 KAPTPSTT
+482 
-490 AITTTTTAITTTTQ
+490 
-504 ITAISLTR
+504 
-512 APPVTT
+512 
-518 PRVVQT
+518 
-524 PSTRQYLCNITKPEM
+524 M
-539 YLVRVVRS
+539 YLVRVVS
-547 RGSSAGFSQVKDIL
+547 SKGSSAGFSQVRELLK
-561 EREFNHSVELQF
+561 REFNRSVELQF

-580 AFRAMS
+580 AFRVVS
-586 GPLIFTAMSVI
+586 GPLIYTSISVI
-597 NALRRPMRSSSPILT
+597 NALRQPVRTSGPVPT

-618 IPDLR
+618 IPDLT
-623 YQIHSVLQFVPAHV
+623 YQIHSVLQFVPTHI

-652 MMAYAETQRRSHE
+652 LMAYAETRRRSHE
-665 AGNASVQL
+665 TGNVTVQL
-673 LNITMGVYRP
+673 LNITVGV
-683 ASQQKFP
+683 AKLGEQKVP

-695 AMRDGR
+695 AVRDGR

-721 SFYVGFPALQIAEPF
+721 SFYIGFPVLQIAEPF

-746 LKSTWVRTVLLGVQE
+746 LRSTWVRTVLLGVQE
-761 QLVAERS
+761 QMVAERS

-781 EEGLQETS
+781 EEGLS
-789 RRRWR
+789 GVRRRYA

-808 VSRLSGPERPLE
+808 VARLSGAERPLE
-820 VFYFVEGPGGE
+820 VLYFVEGPGGE
-831 RVPAEVTAATLNR
+831 RIPAEATAATLNR

-855 HRVQRPLAQPVETVS
+855 HRVQRPLAQPVETLS
-870 VPPAET
+870 VPPSET

-892 LAIFIIIILYW
+892 LAVFIIIILYW
-903 KLCGSEKLEFQP
+903 KLCGSDKLEFQP

-1019 RPVATPCEGKQH
+1019 RPVATPSEGKQH
-1031 RKMLKN
+1031 RKTPKN
-1037 GQSYTAQSGSGPDEL
+1037 GRSKMAAPSGSGPDEL

-1085 QPRPSPPQQ
+1085 QPRPSPPLQH
-1094 PPPSQPSPSL
+1094 PPTQLSPTL

-1156 ETAQRLYSSA
+1156 EAAQRLYSSA

-1178 ASPPTPTD
+1178 PSPPTPTD
-1186 SRKRG
+1186 SRRRG

-1223 RKYPGLSNVAYMSDP
+1223 RKYPGLNNVAYMSDP

-1288 SPSSQGSAGVCG
+1288 SPSSQGSAGVSG
-1300 VSPAQPSP
+1300 VSPALPSP

-1319 GSYPE
+1319 GSYPA

-1347 LLQRS
+1347 LLQRQG
-1352 SLSSGGYVS
+1352 LSSGGYTS
-1361 TGDQLQESV
+1361 TGDQLQEAV

-1416 RSISGPTGSSW
+1416 RSMSGPTGSSW

-1449 PEFSSSVFQMPS
+1449 PEFSSSSVFQMPS

-1466 PSAPPLLLTSPTPEY
+1466 SSAPPLLLTSPTPEY

>member
-1 MSGKWLQERRRAS
+1 S
-14 SGGPMQDDAIYAEL
+14 
-28 KLACL
+28 
-33 LELMVLLTGPRI
+33 
-45 PVLGLDMW
+45 
-53 PIDKMD
+53 
-59 PLIPPGPSSSTRIRA
+59 
-74 MTRVDPRHTFGVV
+74 
-87 LLVAGTLV
+87 AG
-95 TMVTSSSPATGVLK
+95 A
-109 FNRTTEPSPH
+109 
-119 PSPPSSSPSPDSDQ
+119 
-133 PSDSG
+133 
-138 NHSNNGGTGSAED
+138 GSAED
-151 SDSGA
+151 QEAGA
-156 QGIHLVLRPPDLLSP
+156 QGIHLLLRPPDLL
-171 SLSPPLPP
+171 
-179 HSQPTLTPP
+179 
-188 PPWEQG
+188 PWEQG

-213 VPEGEELALATPLPS
+213 VPDGEELGLATPLPS
-228 HPYDRDDGEDWI
+228 HPWDAESDGDWV
-240 SYDTYFPARPTL
+240 SYDTAFPPRPTL
-252 SLSSRLHLSPSSSNP
+252 PLFSRPPIIPSSTP
-267 SIPLHTHPVHPDV
+267 TVPLHTHTAHLDV
-280 FPTWDEDY
+280 FSTWDEEY
-288 DLEDMMPLEPTE
+288 DPEDMMPLEPTE
-300 LLLPDMNSLEYY
+300 VLLPDMNSLEYY

-318 ERERE
+318 EKQKEKERE
-323 QERERERD
+323 
-331 KEKKKARERGQ
+331 KEDQIHGTKSRP
-342 EKVNQTGSKAFITPT
+342 SITPT
-357 TAHTQPPPPTSTMY
+357 TTQTHLSPLTPVPTLSGPPPDLEHKHPPRGPFPPVTPSPALTSEKSPTLPNTSQTPSTPAPPSPKTKDHG
-371 PGLPPGLEPT
+371 PGLPP
-381 HLPPRPT
+381 R
-388 PPLTLSPS
+388 
-396 LAGEGKLPAPSVISK
+396 
-411 TLPAPTLPIPKPKD
+411 
-425 HSPVLERHPSHP
+425 P
-437 PSDTTSRVPPPPPL
+437 PSNTTSQVPPPPPL
-451 RPPTHP
+451 GPPVRPV
-457 EKPERPTVVSEKP
+457 KPERPSVITEKT
-470 AKPPTTKSPTTT
+470 AKPP
-482 KAPTPSTT
+482 
-490 AITTTTTAITTTTQ
+490 AITTTTQ
-504 ITAISLTR
+504 ITSISLTR
-512 APPVTT
+512 GPPVTT
-518 PRVVQT
+518 PKGAQT
-524 PSTRQYLCNITKPEM
+524 PLTRQYLCNVTKPEL
-539 YLVRVVRS
+539 YLVRVVS
-547 RGSSAGFSQVKDIL
+547 SKGSSAGFSHVRDVL
-561 EREFNHSVELQF
+561 RREFNRSIELQF

-580 AFRAMS
+580 AFRVVS
-586 GPLIFTAMSVI
+586 GPMIFTAVSVI
-597 NALRRPMRSSSPILT
+597 NALRQSPRSSGPIPT

-618 IPDLR
+618 IPDLW
-623 YQIHSVLQFVPAHV
+623 YQIHSVLQFVPTHV
-637 DVRLCNFSERVEKGL
+637 DVRVCNFSERVERGL
-652 MMAYAETQRRSHE
+652 IMAYAESRRRSHE
-665 AGNASVQL
+665 GGNITVQL
-673 LNITMGVYRP
+673 LNITMSKGWP
-683 ASQQKFP
+683 AVGQKVP

-695 AMRDGR
+695 AVRDGR
-701 GYLPGSEVSEHL
+701 GYLVGSEVSEHL

-736 HYPELNTSHH
+736 YYPELNMSHH
-746 LKSTWVRTVLLGVQE
+746 LRDTWVRTVLLGVHE
-761 QLVAERS
+761 QQVAERS
-768 FKARLERRLALLL
+768 FKARLERRLAVLL

-808 VSRLSGPERPLE
+808 ISRLSGPERPLE

-831 RVPAEVTAATLNR
+831 RVPAEVTAATMNR

-855 HRVQRPLAQPVETVS
+855 HRVQRPLAQPVETLS

-892 LAIFIIIILYW
+892 LAVFIIIILYW

-952 IQEPGPLPAPVK
+952 IQETGPLPAPIK

-985 AVRSSRRRGRLSPSD
+985 AARSSRRRGRLSPSD

-1005 SDQSSGRESAEEST
+1005 SEQSSGRESAEEST
-1019 RPVATPCEGKQH
+1019 RPVATPSEGKHH
-1031 RKMLKN
+1031 RKAPKN
-1037 GQSYTAQSGSGPDEL
+1037 AVPSGSGPDEL

-1085 QPRPSPPQQ
+1085 QPRPSPPAAHG
-1094 PPPSQPSPSL
+1094 PPQPSPSL
-1104 TEKVNTEV
+1104 TEKVNTEVVQQV

-1156 ETAQRLYSSA
+1156 EAAQRLYSSA

-1172 ILQTDA
+1172 ILQA
-1178 ASPPTPTD
+1178 EGASPLTPAD
-1186 SRKRG
+1186 SRKSSRG

-1197 RRAQPGPGSLPD
+1197 RRPHQGPGSLPD

-1223 RKYPGLSNVAYMSDP
+1223 RKYPGLNNVAYMSDP

-1251 EVFDP
+1251 EVFDSAP
-1256 APPPPPYM
+1256 APPPYM

-1288 SPSSQGSAGVCG
+1288 SPSSQASGV
-1300 VSPAQPSP
+1300 VSDPGDGQLE
-1308 SPQARPSGRQW
+1308 
-1319 GSYPE
+1319 SYPA
-1324 APSHSPF
+1324 APQPQDTRSWESPPHP
-1331 SARYAELGMS
+1331 SR
-1341 PTSVQG
+1341 VCC
-1347 LLQRS
+1347 R
-1352 SLSSGGYVS
+1352 GGYVS
-1361 TGDQLQESV
+1361 TGEQLQESV
-1370 YSNRGQYDDP
+1370 YSNRGKYEDP

-1416 RSISGPTGSSW
+1416 RSMSGPTGSSW
-1427 NQQHSDQDLSR
+1427 HQQHSDQDLSR
-1438 PGASR
+1438 PGGSR

-1449 PEFSSSVFQMPS
+1449 PEFSSSSVFQMPS

>member
-1 MSGKWLQERRRAS
+1 
-14 SGGPMQDDAIYAEL
+14 
-28 KLACL
+28 
-33 LELMVLLTGPRI
+33 
-45 PVLGLDMW
+45 
-53 PIDKMD
+53 
-59 PLIPPGPSSSTRIRA
+59 
-74 MTRVDPRHTFGVV
+74 
-87 LLVAGTLV
+87 
-95 TMVTSSSPATGVLK
+95 SSPP
-109 FNRTTEPSPH
+109 RPPSPI
-119 PSPPSSSPSPDSDQ
+119 Q

-138 NHSNNGGTGSAED
+138 YHGNGGGASSAED

-156 QGIHLVLRPPDLLSP
+156 QGIHLLLRPPDLLSP
-171 SLSPPLPP
+171 SLPPPLPP

-213 VPEGEELALATPLPS
+213 VPDGEELALATPLPS
-228 HPYDRDDGEDWI
+228 HPYDKDAEGDWV
-240 SYDTYFPARPTL
+240 SYDTAFPTRPTL
-252 SLSSRLHLSPSSSNP
+252 PLSSRLPLSPSSSTP
-267 SIPLHTHPVHPDV
+267 GIPLHTRPAHPDV
-280 FPTWDEDY
+280 FPTWEEDY

-323 QERERERD
+323 REKDLNRLNRTD
-331 KEKKKARERGQ
+331 TKPPI
-342 EKVNQTGSKAFITPT
+342 SPT
-357 TAHTQPPPPTSTMY
+357 TTLIHHPPPTPSLS
-371 PGLPPGLEPT
+371 PGPPPILET
-381 HLPPRPT
+381 KRPPSGPT
-388 PPLTLSPS
+388 PPLTLSPT
-396 LAGEGKLPAPSVISK
+396 LPGEAPSTTPRAPSTPPPPPAPRPK
-411 TLPAPTLPIPKPKD
+411 DRAPAPG
-425 HSPVLERHPSHP
+425 RYP
-437 PSDTTSRVPPPPPL
+437 PSNTTGRVPPPPPL
-451 RPPTHP
+451 GPPTRLDR
-457 EKPERPTVVSEKP
+457 PERPSVVMEKP
-470 AKPPTTKSPTTT
+470 AKAPPSRITTTT
-482 KAPTPSTT
+482 KA
-490 AITTTTTAITTTTQ
+490 TTAITTTTQ

-518 PRVVQT
+518 PRVAQT
-524 PSTRQYLCNITKPEM
+524 PPTRQYLCNVTKPEM
-539 YLVRVVRS
+539 YLVRVDLL
-547 RGSSAGFSQVKDIL
+547 K
-561 EREFNHSVELQF
+561 REFNRSVELQF

-580 AFRAMS
+580 AFRVVS

-597 NALRRPMRSSSPILT
+597 NALRRPPRSSGPVPT

-618 IPDLR
+618 VPDLR
-623 YQIHSVLQFVPAHV
+623 YQILQFVPAHI
-637 DVRLCNFSERVEKGL
+637 DVRVCNFSERVERGL
-652 MMAYAETQRRSHE
+652 TLAYVETRRRAHE
-665 AGNASVQL
+665 VGNL
-673 LNITMGVYRP
+673 LNITMGLARP
-683 ASQQKFP
+683 AVEQKVP
-690 VDITF
+690 VDVTF
-695 AMRDGR
+695 AVRDGR
-701 GYLPGSEVSEHL
+701 DYLPGSEVSEHL
-713 RKLSLVEF
+713 RKLTLVEF
-721 SFYVGFPALQIAEPF
+721 SFYVGFPALQIAEF

-746 LKSTWVRTVLLGVQE
+746 LRSTWVRTLLGVQE

-794 RATAVGNNSLQVVR
+794 RATSVGNNSLQVVR
-808 VSRLSGPERPLE
+808 VSRLSGAERPLE
-820 VFYFVEGPGGE
+820 VFYFMEGPDGE
-831 RVPAEVTAATLNR
+831 RIPAEVTAATLNR

-855 HRVQRPLAQPVETVS
+855 HRVQRPLAQVETLS

-892 LAIFIIIILYW
+892 LAVFIIIILYW

-925 KLQAPSVKGFDF
+925 KFQLQAPSVKGFDF

-964 EATPSDGGDLNTPK
+964 EATPSDAGDLNTPK

-985 AVRSSRRRGRLSPSD
+985 VARASRRRGLSPSD
-1000 GDSLG
+1000 RDSLG

-1019 RPVATPCEGKQH
+1019 RPVAMPSDAKQH
-1031 RKMLKN
+1031 RKTSKN
-1037 GQSYTAQSGSGPDEL
+1037 GPAGSGPDEL

-1085 QPRPSPPQQ
+1085 QPRPSPP
-1094 PPPSQPSPSL
+1094 PLHPSLQPSPSL
-1104 TEKVNTEV
+1104 TEKQV

-1156 ETAQRLYSSA
+1156 EVAQRLYSSA

-1172 ILQTDA
+1172 I
-1178 ASPPTPTD
+1178 
-1186 SRKRG
+1186 RG
-1191 RRSPRG
+1191 RCSPRG

-1223 RKYPGLSNVAYMSDP
+1223 RKYPGFNNVAYMSDP

-1256 APPPPPYM
+1256 APAPPPYM

-1275 QMHSL
+1275 QMRSL

-1288 SPSSQGSAGVCG
+1288 SPSSQGSTGVSG
-1300 VSPAQPSP
+1300 VSPALPSP
-1308 SPQARPSGRQW
+1308 SPQARPPGRQW
-1319 GSYPE
+1319 GSYPA

-1331 SARYAELGMS
+1331 SA
-1341 PTSVQG
+1341 V
-1347 LLQRS
+1347 
-1352 SLSSGGYVS
+1352 
-1361 TGDQLQESV
+1361 
-1370 YSNRGQYDDP
+1370 
-1380 PSSSRPR
+1380 
-1387 PVGGSTGAQLHHLTQ
+1387 AQLHHLTQ

-1416 RSISGPTGSSW
+1416 RSMSGPTGSSW

-1449 PEFSSSVFQMPS
+1449 PEFSSSSVFQMPS

-1481 PPEDASPSAHTS
+1481 PPDDASPSAHTS

-1513 VTSYP
+1513 V

>member
-1 MSGKWLQERRRAS
+1 
-14 SGGPMQDDAIYAEL
+14 
-28 KLACL
+28 
-33 LELMVLLTGPRI
+33 
-45 PVLGLDMW
+45 
-53 PIDKMD
+53 MD
-59 PLIPPGPSSSTRIRA
+59 PVILLGSSFRTRIG
-74 MTRVDPRHTFGVV
+74 MDPRARAYRQTLGVIF
-87 LLVAGTLV
+87 LVAGTLV
-95 TMVTSSSPATGVLK
+95 STAATSSSAEGVLEL
-109 FNRTTEPSPH
+109 NRTMEPVFH
-119 PSPPSSSPSPDSDQ
+119 PSSTSATSSFSPPTG
-133 PSDSG
+133 PSDFSYHVNIVG
-138 NHSNNGGTGSAED
+138 AGSAED
-151 SDSGA
+151 QDAGA
-156 QGIHLVLRPPDLLSP
+156 QGIHLLLRPPDLLSP
-171 SLSPPLPP
+171 SLSPPIPP

-213 VPEGEELALATPLPS
+213 VPDGEELSLATPLPS
-228 HPYDRDDGEDWI
+228 HPWDTDSGGDWV
-240 SYDTYFPARPTL
+240 SYDHAFPSRPTL
-252 SLSSRLHLSPSSSNP
+252 PLLSRLPLSPSSSAPNA
-267 SIPLHTHPVHPDV
+267 PLHTHTVRLDS
-280 FPTWDEDY
+280 FSTWDEEY
-288 DLEDMMPLEPTE
+288 DPEDMMPLEPTE
-300 LLLPDMNSLEYY
+300 VLLPDMNSLEYY
-312 TNLLAR
+312 TKLLAR
-318 ERERE
+318 EKEREKEKQKERE
-323 QERERERD
+323 QEEQIHRTKSRP
-331 KEKKKARERGQ
+331 
-342 EKVNQTGSKAFITPT
+342 SITPT
-357 TAHTQPPPPTSTMY
+357 TTQTYHSPLTPVPTHSGPPTE
-371 PGLPPGLEPT
+371 PEQKRPPQGAI
-381 HLPPRPT
+381 PPFTPSPALTDEKSST
-388 PPLTLSPS
+388 PPNTSQTS
-396 LAGEGKLPAPSVISK
+396 STPAPPFK
-411 TLPAPTLPIPKPKD
+411 
-425 HSPVLERHPSHP
+425 
-437 PSDTTSRVPPPPPL
+437 TTSQVPSAPPL
-451 RPPTHP
+451 GPPTHP
-457 EKPERPTVVSEKP
+457 VKPDRPSVITEKP
-470 AKPPTTKSPTTT
+470 AK
-482 KAPTPSTT
+482 TP
-490 AITTTTTAITTTTQ
+490 AIMTTTQ
-504 ITAISLTR
+504 ITSISLTR
-512 APPVTT
+512 GPPVTT
-518 PRVVQT
+518 PKGAQT
-524 PSTRQYLCNITKPEM
+524 PLTRQYLCNVTKPEL
-539 YLVRVVRS
+539 YLVRVVS
-547 RGSSAGFSQVKDIL
+547 SKGSSAGFSHVRDL
-561 EREFNHSVELQF
+561 LRREFNRSVELQF

-580 AFRAMS
+580 AFRVVS
-586 GPLIFTAMSVI
+586 GPMIFTAISVI
-597 NALRRPMRSSSPILT
+597 NALRQSPRSSGPVPT

-618 IPDLR
+618 IPDLW
-623 YQIHSVLQFVPAHV
+623 YQIHSVLQFVPIHV
-637 DVRLCNFSERVEKGL
+637 DIRACNFTERVERGL
-652 MMAYAETQRRSHE
+652 MMAYAESRRRSHE
-665 AGNASVQL
+665 AGNVTVQL
-673 LNITMGVYRP
+673 LNVTTGIAWP
-683 ASQQKFP
+683 AVGQKLP

-695 AMRDGR
+695 AVRDGR

-736 HYPELNTSHH
+736 HYPELNMSHH
-746 LKSTWVRTVLLGVQE
+746 LRATWVRTVLLGVQE
-761 QLVAERS
+761 QQVAERS

-781 EEGLQETS
+781 EEGLLETS

-808 VSRLSGPERPLE
+808 ISRPSGPDRPLE

-831 RVPAEVTAATLNR
+831 RVPAEVTAATMNR

-855 HRVQRPLAQPVETVS
+855 HRVQRPLAQPVETPS

-892 LAIFIIIILYW
+892 LAVFIIIILYW

-952 IQEPGPLPAPVK
+952 IQETGPLPAPMK

-985 AVRSSRRRGRLSPSD
+985 AARYSRRRGRLSPSD

-1019 RPVATPCEGKQH
+1019 RPVATPTEGKHH
-1031 RKMLKN
+1031 RKMPKN
-1037 GQSYTAQSGSGPDEL
+1037 GKKSSLVPSGSGPDEL

-1085 QPRPSPPQQ
+1085 QPRPSPPAG
-1094 PPPSQPSPSL
+1094 PAPSQASPSL

-1156 ETAQRLYSSA
+1156 EAAQRLYSSA

-1172 ILQTDA
+1172 ILQA
-1178 ASPPTPTD
+1178 EGALPPTPAD

-1197 RRAQPGPGSLPD
+1197 RRPHQGPGSLPD

-1223 RKYPGLSNVAYMSDP
+1223 RKYPGLNNVAYMSDP

-1256 APPPPPYM
+1256 APAPPPYM

-1288 SPSSQGSAGVCG
+1288 SPSSQASGV
-1300 VSPAQPSP
+1300 
-1308 SPQARPSGRQW
+1308 
-1319 GSYPE
+1319 
-1324 APSHSPF
+1324 
-1331 SARYAELGMS
+1331 RYAELGIS
-1341 PTSVQG
+1341 PTSIQG
-1347 LLQRS
+1347 LLQRQGLGS
-1352 SLSSGGYVS
+1352 AGYVPA
-1361 TGDQLQESV
+1361 GEQLHESI
-1370 YSNRGQYDDP
+1370 YSNRGKYEDP

-1416 RSISGPTGSSW
+1416 RSMSGPTGSSW
-1427 NQQHSDQDLSR
+1427 HQQHSDQDLSR
-1438 PGASR
+1438 PGGSR

-1449 PEFSSSVFQMPS
+1449 PEFSSSSIFQMPG

>member
-1 MSGKWLQERRRAS
+1 
-14 SGGPMQDDAIYAEL
+14 
-28 KLACL
+28 
-33 LELMVLLTGPRI
+33 
-45 PVLGLDMW
+45 
-53 PIDKMD
+53 MD
-59 PLIPPGPSSSTRIRA
+59 PVIPPGPGSRTR
-74 MTRVDPRHTFGVV
+74 TRMDPRTSACRRTLGVM
-87 LLVAGTLV
+87 LLVAGSLV
-95 TMVTSSSPATGVLK
+95 SMVTSSSPAAGVLD
-109 FNRTTEPSPH
+109 FNRTAESLSHPSSPSSSSSSPPRPPS
-119 PSPPSSSPSPDSDQ
+119 PSPPALSPPVPRSPAPRPPAPSPLSH
-133 PSDSG
+133 SG
-138 NHSNNGGTGSAED
+138 YHRNSGGAGSAED

-156 QGIHLVLRPPDLLSP
+156 QGIHLLLRPPDILSP
-171 SLSPPLPP
+171 SLPPPLPP
-179 HSQPTLTPP
+179 HTQPTLTPP

-213 VPEGEELALATPLPS
+213 VPDGEELALATPLPN
-228 HPYDRDDGEDWI
+228 HPYDEDIGGDWV
-240 SYDTYFPARPTL
+240 SYDTAFPARPTVP
-252 SLSSRLHLSPSSSNP
+252 LSSRLPISPSSSTP
-267 SIPLHTHPVHPDV
+267 SIPLHTRPTHPDV
-280 FPTWDEDY
+280 FPNWDEDY
-288 DLEDMMPLEPTE
+288 DLEDLMPLEPTE
-300 LLLPDMNSLEYY
+300 LLLPDMNSMEYY

-318 ERERE
+318 E
-323 QERERERD
+323 
-331 KEKKKARERGQ
+331 KERGRDQ
-342 EKVNQTGSKAFITPT
+342 DRINRTDSKPPITPT
-357 TAHTQPPPPTSTMY
+357 TTQTHRPHSSSSPSPSSGPPPGQEPKH
-371 PGLPPGLEPT
+371 PLEG
-381 HLPPRPT
+381 PT
-388 PPLTLSPS
+388 PPLTLSPT
-396 LAGEGKLPAPSVISK
+396 LTGEETPPPLSTTFRTASP
-411 TLPAPTLPIPKPKD
+411 PKPKD
-425 HSPVLERHPSHP
+425 HVPTPGRHPPRP
-437 PSDTTSRVPPPPPL
+437 PSNTTGRVPPPPPL
-451 RPPTHP
+451 GPPTRP
-457 EKPERPTVVSEKP
+457 DRPERPPVVTEKP
-470 AKPPTTKSPTTT
+470 VKAPPTRTTT
-482 KAPTPSTT
+482 KA
-490 AITTTTTAITTTTQ
+490 TTTTTAITTTTQ
-504 ITAISLTR
+504 NTAISLTR

-518 PRVVQT
+518 PRVAQT
-524 PSTRQYLCNITKPEM
+524 PPIRQYLCNVSKPEM
-539 YLVRVVRS
+539 YLVRVVS
-547 RGSSAGFSQVKDIL
+547 SKGSSAGFTQVRDLLKRD
-561 EREFNHSVELQF
+561 FNRSVELQF

-580 AFRAMS
+580 AFRVVS
-586 GPLIFTAMSVI
+586 GPLIFTAISVI
-597 NALRRPMRSSSPILT
+597 NALRQPPRSSGPVPT
-612 VSPLYT
+612 VSALYT
-618 IPDLR
+618 VPDLR
-623 YQIHSVLQFVPAHV
+623 YQIHFVLQFVPDHV
-637 DVRLCNFSERVEKGL
+637 DVRVCNFSERVERGL
-652 MMAYAETQRRSHE
+652 MMAYAETRRRSHE
-665 AGNASVQL
+665 AGNVTVQL
-673 LNITMGVYRP
+673 LNISMSVTRP
-683 ASQQKFP
+683 PAGQKVS
-690 VDITF
+690 VDVTF
-695 AMRDGR
+695 AVRDGR
-701 GYLPGSEVSEHL
+701 DYLLGSEVSEHL

-721 SFYVGFPALQIAEPF
+721 SFYVGFPVQQNAEPF

-746 LKSTWVRTVLLGVQE
+746 LRSTWVRTVLLGVQE

-781 EEGLQETS
+781 EEGLQASS
-789 RRRWR
+789 RRRLR

-808 VSRLSGPERPLE
+808 VSRLSGAERPLE

-831 RVPAEVTAATLNR
+831 RIPAEAMAVTLNR

-855 HRVQRPLAQPVETVS
+855 HRVQRPIAQPVETLS

-892 LAIFIIIILYW
+892 LAVFIIIILYW

-985 AVRSSRRRGRLSPSD
+985 ATRNSRRRGRLSPSD

-1019 RPVATPCEGKQH
+1019 RPVATLSEGKHH
-1031 RKMLKN
+1031 RKTPKN
-1037 GQSYTAQSGSGPDEL
+1037 GRNKMGSGPDEL

-1085 QPRPSPPQQ
+1085 QPRPSPPQ
-1094 PPPSQPSPSL
+1094 PHAPSHLSPTL
-1104 TEKVNTEV
+1104 TEKVSTEV

-1156 ETAQRLYSSA
+1156 EVAQRLYSSA

-1172 ILQTDA
+1172 ILQADGH
-1178 ASPPTPTD
+1178 SPPTPTD
-1186 SRKRG
+1186 SRRRG
-1191 RRSPRG
+1191 RRSPRA

-1218 QSATY
+1218 HSATY
-1223 RKYPGLSNVAYMSDP
+1223 RKYPGLNNVAYMSDP

-1251 EVFDP
+1251 EVFDSAP
-1256 APPPPPYM
+1256 APPPYM

-1288 SPSSQGSAGVCG
+1288 SPSSQGSAGVSG
-1300 VSPAQPSP
+1300 VSPALPSP
-1308 SPQARPSGRQW
+1308 SPQARPAGRQW
-1319 GSYPE
+1319 GSYPA

-1347 LLQRS
+1347 LLQRQG
-1352 SLSSGGYVS
+1352 LNSGGYVS

-1370 YSNRGQYDDP
+1370 YSSRGPYEDP

-1416 RSISGPTGSSW
+1416 RSMSGPTGSSW
-1427 NQQHSDQDLSR
+1427 NHQHSDQDLSR

-1449 PEFSSSVFQMPS
+1449 PEFSSSSVFQMPS

>member
-1 MSGKWLQERRRAS
+1 MGALCARRPSRAEPS
-14 SGGPMQDDAIYAEL
+14 QANTGTAWNQIEQWDQTGSPLRKMEPVIPAGPGTRTRTGMDLRGTHA
-28 KLACL
+28 
-33 LELMVLLTGPRI
+33 VL
-45 PVLGLDMW
+45 
-53 PIDKMD
+53 
-59 PLIPPGPSSSTRIRA
+59 
-74 MTRVDPRHTFGVV
+74 
-87 LLVAGTLV
+87 LLVASSLV
-95 TMVTSSSPATGVLK
+95 SMVTSSSPAAGVLD
-109 FNRTTEPSPH
+109 FNRTAESPSH
-119 PSPPSSSPSPDSDQ
+119 PSSPPPLRPLVSSP

-138 NHSNNGGTGSAED
+138 YHGNGGSTGLAED
-151 SDSGA
+151 PDSGA
-156 QGIHLVLRPPDLLSP
+156 QGIHLLLRPPDLLSP
-171 SLSPPLPP
+171 SLPPPLPP

-188 PPWEQG
+188 PPWDQG

-213 VPEGEELALATPLPS
+213 VPDGEELALATPLPH
-228 HPYDRDDGEDWI
+228 HPYDDDEAGGDWV
-240 SYDTYFPARPTL
+240 SYDTSFPTRPTL
-252 SLSSRLHLSPSSSNP
+252 PLSSRLLLLPSSPIPDTPPHTQP
-267 SIPLHTHPVHPDV
+267 SQPDV
-280 FPTWDEDY
+280 FPAWDEDY

-318 ERERE
+318 ERERD
-323 QERERERD
+323 RD
-331 KEKKKARERGQ
+331 QNRD
-342 EKVNQTGSKAFITPT
+342 SKPAITPT
-357 TAHTQPPPPTSTMY
+357 SSHNR
-371 PGLPPGLEPT
+371 T
-381 HLPPRPT
+381 HLPPPSLPPSSGPPSGRGPT
-388 PPLTLSPS
+388 PPLVVSPTLTGEEKTPS
-396 LAGEGKLPAPSVISK
+396 VRSTFKTPFSLPPAPR
-411 TLPAPTLPIPKPKD
+411 PKD
-425 HSPVLERHPSHP
+425 QAPVPGRHPP
-437 PSDTTSRVPPPPPL
+437 RAPSNTTGRVPPPPPL
-451 RPPTHP
+451 GPPTR
-457 EKPERPTVVSEKP
+457 PERPERP
-470 AKPPTTKSPTTT
+470 AKTPPTR
-482 KAPTPSTT
+482 
-490 AITTTTTAITTTTQ
+490 TTTTTTTTRTTTTQ
-504 ITAISLTR
+504 NTAISLTR
-512 APPVTT
+512 APPITT
-518 PRVVQT
+518 TRVAQT
-524 PSTRQYLCNITKPEM
+524 PPSRPYLCNVTKPEM
-539 YLVRVVRS
+539 YLVRV
-547 RGSSAGFSQVKDIL
+547 GSSKGSPAAFSQVRDLLKK
-561 EREFNHSVELQF
+561 EFNRSVELQF

-580 AFRAMS
+580 SFRVVS
-586 GPLIFTAMSVI
+586 GPLIFTAISVI
-597 NALRRPMRSSSPILT
+597 NALRQPPRGSGPVPG

-618 IPDLR
+618 VPGLR
-623 YQIHSVLQFVPAHV
+623 YQIHTVLQFVPAHV
-637 DVRLCNFSERVEKGL
+637 DIRVCNFSEQVERGL
-652 MMAYAETQRRSHE
+652 STAYAETQRRSHE
-665 AGNASVQL
+665 AGNVTVQL
-673 LNITMGVYRP
+673 LNITAGVTQP
-683 ASQQKFP
+683 AAEQKLP

-695 AMRDGR
+695 AVRDGR

-746 LKSTWVRTVLLGVQE
+746 LRTTWVRTVLLGVQD
-761 QLVAERS
+761 QLVVERS

-781 EEGLQETS
+781 EEGLGASS

-808 VSRLSGPERPLE
+808 VSRLSGAERPLE
-820 VFYFVEGPGGE
+820 VLYFVEGPTGE
-831 RVPAEVTAATLNR
+831 RIPAEVTAETLNR
-844 LDLQRAAIVLG
+844 LDPQRAAIVLG
-855 HRVQRPLAQPVETVS
+855 HRVQRPLAQPVETLS

-892 LAIFIIIILYW
+892 LAVFIIIILYW

-964 EATPSDGGDLNTPK
+964 EATPSDGGELNTPK

-985 AVRSSRRRGRLSPSD
+985 AARSSRRRGRLSPSD

-1031 RKMLKN
+1031 RKPKN
-1037 GQSYTAQSGSGPDEL
+1037 GRSKLAPPGSGPDEL

-1072 TRRQANKV
+1072 TRRQGNKV

-1085 QPRPSPPQQ
+1085 QPRPSPPPMH
-1094 PPPSQPSPSL
+1094 PPTQPSPTL
-1104 TEKVNTEV
+1104 TEKVSTEV

-1125 KLRQRAKRRGQCEFP
+1125 KLRLRAKRRGQCEFP

-1156 ETAQRLYSSA
+1156 EVAQRLYSSA

-1172 ILQTDA
+1172 ILQGDTHL
-1178 ASPPTPTD
+1178 PPTPTD
-1186 SRKRG
+1186 SRRRG

-1197 RRAQPGPGSLPD
+1197 RRTQPGPGSLPD

-1223 RKYPGLSNVAYMSDP
+1223 RKYPGLNNVAYMSDP

-1251 EVFDP
+1251 EVFDSAP
-1256 APPPPPYM
+1256 APPPYM

-1288 SPSSQGSAGVCG
+1288 SPSSQGSAGLSG
-1300 VSPAQPSP
+1300 VSPAPPSP
-1308 SPQARPSGRQW
+1308 SPQARPRGRQW
-1319 GSYPE
+1319 GSFPA

-1347 LLQRS
+1347 LLQRQG
-1352 SLSSGGYVS
+1352 LGSGGYVS

-1370 YSNRGQYDDP
+1370 YSNRGQYEDP

-1416 RSISGPTGSSW
+1416 RSMSGPTGSSW
-1427 NQQHSDQDLSR
+1427 NQQHTDQDLSR

-1449 PEFSSSVFQMPS
+1449 PEFSSSSVFQMPS

>member
-1 MSGKWLQERRRAS
+1 MDPVIPQDPGSRTRMDPRAS
-14 SGGPMQDDAIYAEL
+14 V
-28 KLACL
+28 CRR
-33 LELMVLLTGPRI
+33 T
-45 PVLGLDMW
+45 LGV
-53 PIDKMD
+53 I
-59 PLIPPGPSSSTRIRA
+59 
-74 MTRVDPRHTFGVV
+74 
-87 LLVAGTLV
+87 LLVTGTLV
-95 TMVTSSSPATGVLK
+95 SMVTSNSPATGVLE
-109 FNRTTEPSPH
+109 FNRTTEHSSRPSAPSSPPSPPRPPA
-119 PSPPSSSPSPDSDQ
+119 PSPPS
-133 PSDSG
+133 DSG
-138 NHSNNGGTGSAED
+138 YHGNNGGSMED

-156 QGIHLVLRPPDLLSP
+156 QGIHLLLRPPDLLSP
-171 SLSPPLPP
+171 SLPPPLPP
-179 HSQPTLTPP
+179 HTQPTLTPP
-188 PPWEQG
+188 PPWEHG

-213 VPEGEELALATPLPS
+213 VPDGEELALVTPLPN
-228 HPYDRDDGEDWI
+228 HQYDDDARGDWV
-240 SYDTYFPARPTL
+240 SYDTAFPARPTVPL
-252 SLSSRLHLSPSSSNP
+252 STRLPLLPSSSTP
-267 SIPLHTHPVHPDV
+267 SIPLHTQQEPRR
-280 FPTWDEDY
+280 
-288 DLEDMMPLEPTE
+288 PL
-300 LLLPDMNSLEYY
+300 
-312 TNLLAR
+312 A
-318 ERERE
+318 
-323 QERERERD
+323 
-331 KEKKKARERGQ
+331 G
-342 EKVNQTGSKAFITPT
+342 
-357 TAHTQPPPPTSTMY
+357 
-371 PGLPPGLEPT
+371 
-381 HLPPRPT
+381 PT
-388 PPLTLSPS
+388 PPLTLSPT
-396 LAGEGKLPAPSVISK
+396 LTGEKKLPSPSTTLKPPS
-411 TLPAPTLPIPKPKD
+411 TLPPVAPKPKD
-425 HSPVLERHPSHP
+425 HFPVPGP
-437 PSDTTSRVPPPPPL
+437 PRPPANTTSRVPPLPPL
-451 RPPTHP
+451 GPPTRP
-457 EKPERPTVVSEKP
+457 DRPERPPVVTEKP
-470 AKPPTTKSPTTT
+470 AKTPHIRTTT
-482 KAPTPSTT
+482 RSTT
-490 AITTTTTAITTTTQ
+490 TTRATTTTTIITTTQ

-518 PRVVQT
+518 PRVAQT
-524 PSTRQYLCNITKPEM
+524 PPTRQYLCNVTKPEM
-539 YLVRVVRS
+539 YLVRVVS
-547 RGSSAGFSQVKDIL
+547 SKGSLAGFTQVRDLLK
-561 EREFNHSVELQF
+561 RQFNRSVELQF
-573 LRTPSSF
+573 LRTPSSS
-580 AFRAMS
+580 AFRVVS
-586 GPLIFTAMSVI
+586 GPLIFTAVSVI
-597 NALRRPMRSSSPILT
+597 NALRQPPRSFGPVPTL
-612 VSPLYT
+612 SPLYT

-623 YQIHSVLQFVPAHV
+623 YQIHTVLQFVPAHI
-637 DVRLCNFSERVEKGL
+637 DVRVCNFSERVERGL
-652 MMAYAETQRRSHE
+652 MMAYVETRRRSHE
-665 AGNASVQL
+665 AGNITVQL
-673 LNITMGVYRP
+673 LNITLGVSRP
-683 ASQQKFP
+683 VPEQKVP

-695 AMRDGR
+695 AVRDGR

-721 SFYVGFPALQIAEPF
+721 SFYIGFPTLQIAEPF

-746 LKSTWVRTVLLGVQE
+746 LRSTWVRTVLLGVQD
-761 QLVAERS
+761 QLVTERS

-781 EEGLQETS
+781 EEGLQESS

-808 VSRLSGPERPLE
+808 VARLSGPERPLE
-820 VFYFVEGPGGE
+820 VLYFVEGPSGE
-831 RVPAEVTAATLNR
+831 RLPAETTAATLNR

-855 HRVQRPLAQPVETVS
+855 HQVQRPLAQPVETLS

-892 LAIFIIIILYW
+892 LAVFIIIILYW

-925 KLQAPSVKGFDF
+925 KVRGQQEVSQLFPVLHVRLNRDMSSQLQAPSVKGFDF

-964 EATPSDGGDLNTPK
+964 EATPSDGGDLNTPNL
-978 SKGSSTK
+978 K
-985 AVRSSRRRGRLSPSD
+985 APPPRWADPPAAGED

-1019 RPVATPCEGKQH
+1019 RPVATPIEGKQH
-1031 RKMLKN
+1031 RKTAKN
-1037 GQSYTAQSGSGPDEL
+1037 GRSKIGAFDFFALPLKDKGFSCMFNCFRISFGAKAAAMVPNLLSLTSGVLPSAAPSGSGPDEL

-1072 TRRQANKV
+1072 TRRQTNKV

-1085 QPRPSPPQQ
+1085 QPQPSPP
-1094 PPPSQPSPSL
+1094 PPHAPLQPSPTP

-1156 ETAQRLYSSA
+1156 EVAQRLYSSA

-1172 ILQTDA
+1172 ILQADA
-1178 ASPPTPTD
+1178 ASPPTPID

-1197 RRAQPGPGSLPD
+1197 RRPQPGPGSLPD
-1209 TDRDRLLTD
+1209 TDRDRLLMD

-1223 RKYPGLSNVAYMSDP
+1223 RKYPGLNNVAYMSDP

-1256 APPPPPYM
+1256 APAPPPYM

-1288 SPSSQGSAGVCG
+1288 SPSSQGSAGVSG
-1300 VSPAQPSP
+1300 VSPALPSP
-1308 SPQARPSGRQW
+1308 SPQARPPGRQW
-1319 GSYPE
+1319 GSYPA

-1347 LLQRS
+1347 LLQRQG
-1352 SLSSGGYVS
+1352 LSSGGYVS

-1370 YSNRGQYDDP
+1370 YSNRGQYEDP

-1416 RSISGPTGSSW
+1416 RSMSGPTGSSW
-1427 NQQHSDQDLSR
+1427 NQQHTDQDLSR

-1449 PEFSSSVFQMPS
+1449 PEFSSSSVFQMPS

-1504 RRLAQKQAA
+1504 RRLAQKQAS

>member
-1 MSGKWLQERRRAS
+1 
-14 SGGPMQDDAIYAEL
+14 
-28 KLACL
+28 
-33 LELMVLLTGPRI
+33 
-45 PVLGLDMW
+45 
-53 PIDKMD
+53 
-59 PLIPPGPSSSTRIRA
+59 
-74 MTRVDPRHTFGVV
+74 
-87 LLVAGTLV
+87 
-95 TMVTSSSPATGVLK
+95 
-109 FNRTTEPSPH
+109 
-119 PSPPSSSPSPDSDQ
+119 
-133 PSDSG
+133 
-138 NHSNNGGTGSAED
+138 
-151 SDSGA
+151 
-156 QGIHLVLRPPDLLSP
+156 
-171 SLSPPLPP
+171 
-179 HSQPTLTPP
+179 
-188 PPWEQG
+188 
-194 PSLEEAWGSGDY
+194 
-206 LETLSFM
+206 
-213 VPEGEELALATPLPS
+213 
-228 HPYDRDDGEDWI
+228 
-240 SYDTYFPARPTL
+240 
-252 SLSSRLHLSPSSSNP
+252 
-267 SIPLHTHPVHPDV
+267 
-280 FPTWDEDY
+280 
-288 DLEDMMPLEPTE
+288 MMPLEPTE

-323 QERERERD
+323 KERD
-331 KEKKKARERGQ
+331 R
-342 EKVNQTGSKAFITPT
+342 VNRTDSKPPITPT
-357 TAHTQPPPPTSTMY
+357 TTQTHRSPPSPSSGPPPGHESKQPPT
-371 PGLPPGLEPT
+371 
-381 HLPPRPT
+381 RPT
-388 PPLTLSPS
+388 PPLTQS
-396 LAGEGKLPAPSVISK
+396 
-411 TLPAPTLPIPKPKD
+411 PTLTGEEKSTTFKPPSTQPPQKPRD
-425 HSPVLERHPSHP
+425 HATVPGRHPLRP
-437 PSDTTSRVPPPPPL
+437 PSNTTGRVPPPPPL
-451 RPPTHP
+451 GPPTRP
-457 EKPERPTVVSEKP
+457 DRPERPPVVIEKP
-470 AKPPTTKSPTTT
+470 AKAPPTRTTTTT
-482 KAPTPSTT
+482 KVTTT
-490 AITTTTTAITTTTQ
+490 ATAITTTTQ

-518 PRVVQT
+518 PRVAQT
-524 PSTRQYLCNITKPEM
+524 PPTRLYLCNVTKPEM
-539 YLVRVVRS
+539 YLVRVVS
-547 RGSSAGFSQVKDIL
+547 SKGSSAGFTQVRDLLK
-561 EREFNHSVELQF
+561 REFNRSVELQF

-580 AFRAMS
+580 AFRVVS

-597 NALRRPMRSSSPILT
+597 NALRQPPRSAGPIPT
-612 VSPLYT
+612 VSPLYV

-623 YQIHSVLQFVPAHV
+623 YQVHSVLQFVPAHV
-637 DVRLCNFSERVEKGL
+637 DVRVCNFSERVERGL
-652 MMAYAETQRRSHE
+652 MMAYAESRRRSHE
-665 AGNASVQL
+665 SGNVTVQL
-673 LNITMGVYRP
+673 LNITMAVTRW
-683 ASQQKFP
+683 AADQKVS

-695 AMRDGR
+695 AVRDGR
-701 GYLPGSEVSEHL
+701 DYLPGSEVSEHL

-721 SFYVGFPALQIAEPF
+721 SFYIGFPAQQIAEPF

-746 LKSTWVRTVLLGVQE
+746 LRSTWVRTVLLGVQE
-761 QLVAERS
+761 QMVAQRS

-781 EEGLQETS
+781 EEGLQVSS
-789 RRRWR
+789 RRRSR

-808 VSRLSGPERPLE
+808 VSRLSGVERPLE

-831 RVPAEVTAATLNR
+831 RIPAEATAATLNR

-855 HRVQRPLAQPVETVS
+855 HRVQRPLAQPVETLS

-892 LAIFIIIILYW
+892 LAVFIIIILYW

-952 IQEPGPLPAPVK
+952 IQEPSPLPAPVK

-985 AVRSSRRRGRLSPSD
+985 AARSGRRRGRLSPSD

-1019 RPVATPCEGKQH
+1019 RPVATPSEGKQH
-1031 RKMLKN
+1031 RKTPKN
-1037 GQSYTAQSGSGPDEL
+1037 GSGPDEL

-1085 QPRPSPPQQ
+1085 QPRPSPPHA
-1094 PPPSQPSPSL
+1094 PSQPSPTL

-1148 FGDGPVQS
+1148 FGDGPVQGDV
-1156 ETAQRLYSSA
+1156 AQRLYSSA

-1186 SRKRG
+1186 SRRRG

-1197 RRAQPGPGSLPD
+1197 RRVQPGPGSLPD

-1223 RKYPGLSNVAYMSDP
+1223 RKYPGLNNVAYMSDP

-1256 APPPPPYM
+1256 APAPPPYM

-1288 SPSSQGSAGVCG
+1288 SPSSQGSVGVSG
-1300 VSPAQPSP
+1300 VSPAPPSP
-1308 SPQARPSGRQW
+1308 SPQARPQGRQW
-1319 GSYPE
+1319 DSYPA

-1347 LLQRS
+1347 LLQRQG
-1352 SLSSGGYVS
+1352 LSSGGYVS

-1370 YSNRGQYDDP
+1370 YSSRGQYEDP

-1416 RSISGPTGSSW
+1416 RSMSGPTGSSW

-1449 PEFSSSVFQMPS
+1449 PEFSSSSVFQMPS

>member
-1 MSGKWLQERRRAS
+1 
-14 SGGPMQDDAIYAEL
+14 
-28 KLACL
+28 
-33 LELMVLLTGPRI
+33 
-45 PVLGLDMW
+45 
-53 PIDKMD
+53 MD
-59 PLIPPGPSSSTRIRA
+59 PEILPGPGSRTR
-74 MTRVDPRHTFGVV
+74 TRTGTDPRTMACRRSLGVM
-87 LLVAGTLV
+87 LLVVGTLV
-95 TMVTSSSPATGVLK
+95 SVVTSSSPAAGVLD
-109 FNRTTEPSPH
+109 FNETAEPS
-119 PSPPSSSPSPDSDQ
+119 SEPSSSSSSSSSSPPRPPSPSQ

-138 NHSNNGGTGSAED
+138 YHGNGGGAGSAED

-156 QGIHLVLRPPDLLSP
+156 QGIHLLLRPPDLLSP
-171 SLSPPLPP
+171 SLPPPLPP

-213 VPEGEELALATPLPS
+213 VPDGEELALATPLPS
-228 HPYDRDDGEDWI
+228 HPYDKDTEGDWV
-240 SYDTYFPARPTL
+240 SYDTAFPARPTL
-252 SLSSRLHLSPSSSNP
+252 PLSSRLPLSPSSSTLG
-267 SIPLHTHPVHPDV
+267 IPLHTRSPHPDV
-280 FPTWDEDY
+280 FPTWEEDY

-323 QERERERD
+323 RDRGREKDLDRLNRTD
-331 KEKKKARERGQ
+331 TKPPI
-342 EKVNQTGSKAFITPT
+342 SPT
-357 TAHTQPPPPTSTMY
+357 TTLTHHPSPTPSLSPGPPPV
-371 PGLPPGLEPT
+371 LEPKR
-381 HLPPRPT
+381 PPSGPT
-388 PPLTLSPS
+388 PPLTLSPT
-396 LAGEGKLPAPSVISK
+396 LPGEAPSATPRAPSTPPPPPAPR
-411 TLPAPTLPIPKPKD
+411 PRDRAPVPGRYPPY
-425 HSPVLERHPSHP
+425 P
-437 PSDTTSRVPPPPPL
+437 PSNTTGRVPPPPPL
-451 RPPTHP
+451 GPPTRP
-457 EKPERPTVVSEKP
+457 DRPERPSAVTEKP
-470 AKPPTTKSPTTT
+470 AKAPPSRITTTT
-482 KAPTPSTT
+482 KA
-490 AITTTTTAITTTTQ
+490 TTAITTTTQ

-518 PRVVQT
+518 PRVAQT
-524 PSTRQYLCNITKPEM
+524 PPTRQYLCNVTKPEM
-539 YLVRVVRS
+539 YLVRVVS
-547 RGSSAGFSQVKDIL
+547 SKGSSAGFSQVRDLLKK
-561 EREFNHSVELQF
+561 EFNRSVELQF

-580 AFRAMS
+580 AFRVVS

-597 NALRRPMRSSSPILT
+597 NALRQPPRSSGPVPT

-618 IPDLR
+618 VPDLR

-637 DVRLCNFSERVEKGL
+637 DVRVCNFSERVERGL
-652 MMAYAETQRRSHE
+652 TLAYAETRRRAHE
-665 AGNASVQL
+665 AGNVTVQL
-673 LNITMGVYRP
+673 LNITMGVARP
-683 ASQQKFP
+683 AAEQKVP

-695 AMRDGR
+695 AVRDGR
-701 GYLPGSEVSEHL
+701 GYLPGSGVSEHL
-713 RKLSLVEF
+713 RKLTLVEF

-746 LKSTWVRTVLLGVQE
+746 LRSTWVRTVLLGVQE

-794 RATAVGNNSLQVVR
+794 RATSVGNNSLQVVR

-831 RVPAEVTAATLNR
+831 RIPAEVTAATLNR

-855 HRVQRPLAQPVETVS
+855 HRVQRPLAQPVETLS

-892 LAIFIIIILYW
+892 LAVFIIIILYW

-952 IQEPGPLPAPVK
+952 IQEPGPIPAPVK
-964 EATPSDGGDLNTPK
+964 EATPSDAGDLNTPK

-985 AVRSSRRRGRLSPSD
+985 AARSSRRRGRLSPSD

-1019 RPVATPCEGKQH
+1019 RPVATPSDAKQH
-1031 RKMLKN
+1031 RKMPKN
-1037 GQSYTAQSGSGPDEL
+1037 AGSGPDEL

-1085 QPRPSPPQQ
+1085 QPRPSPP
-1094 PPPSQPSPSL
+1094 PLHAPLQPSPSL

-1156 ETAQRLYSSA
+1156 EVAQRLYSSA

-1172 ILQTDA
+1172 ILQADA
-1178 ASPPTPTD
+1178 PSPPTPTD

-1197 RRAQPGPGSLPD
+1197 HRAQPGPGSLPD

-1223 RKYPGLSNVAYMSDP
+1223 RKYPGFNNVAYMSDP

-1256 APPPPPYM
+1256 APAPPPYM

-1288 SPSSQGSAGVCG
+1288 SPSSQGSAGVSG
-1300 VSPAQPSP
+1300 VSPALPSP
-1308 SPQARPSGRQW
+1308 SPQARPPGRQW
-1319 GSYPE
+1319 GSYP
-1324 APSHSPF
+1324 AVPSHSPF

-1341 PTSVQG
+1341 PSSVQG
-1347 LLQRS
+1347 LLQRQG
-1352 SLSSGGYVS
+1352 LTSGGYVS
-1361 TGDQLQESV
+1361 TGDQLQDSV
-1370 YSNRGQYDDP
+1370 YSSRGQYEDP

-1416 RSISGPTGSSW
+1416 RSMSGPTGSSW

-1449 PEFSSSVFQMPS
+1449 PEFSSSSVFQMPS

-1481 PPEDASPSAHTS
+1481 PPDDASPSAHTS